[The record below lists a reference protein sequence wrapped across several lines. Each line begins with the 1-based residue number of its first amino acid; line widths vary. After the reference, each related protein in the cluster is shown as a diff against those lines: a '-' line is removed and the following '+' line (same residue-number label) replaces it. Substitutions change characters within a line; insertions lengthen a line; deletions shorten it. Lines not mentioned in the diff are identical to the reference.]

1 MKKKKIIAAMMSAAM
16 LFSVVTPYLP
26 VQAEEEAEVLQET
39 DEEAERETIN
49 FNTDWHYHKGDA
61 AGADQAAFADDGWV
75 YVNLPHSTDF
85 YDADNKDAY
94 LGISW
99 YRKDFT
105 PNPSLEGKE
114 LLLTFEAAMQKAEV
128 YLNGEK
134 IMTHEGGYSP
144 FVIDL
149 TGLVNYGE
157 TNVIA
162 VKIDS
167 SPNTNFAPGKTNP
180 DFQYWGGIYGEAYLT
195 VKDPVHI
202 TDAVE
207 ADTTAGGG
215 VFITAPEVG
224 TESAVVKVK
233 TQVENLSGEEQN
245 VTLRTEIL
253 NEDGTE
259 AASQESTEE
268 IGSAEAS
275 DFTHVLTVDDPR
287 LWSTYTPE
295 LYTVRT
301 TVYVDGV
308 KKDSVD
314 TTYGIRKV
322 EWKRDG
328 LYVND
333 VLTKVNGANLHSE
346 TYMVGNAMTESA
358 IYAEVKQFKENG
370 FDFVR
375 MSHYPHVQ
383 AFYDACDKYG
393 VMVLECAS
401 GWQYFNNT
409 DAFKNSTYEEL
420 RTTIR
425 SHRNHPSIMA
435 WETSLNESNYNA
447 AWAKEMN
454 RIAKEEYPTDGVSYA
469 WTAGCIQWDAWD
481 IGLGT
486 PQANIFKSGAQGA
499 ENPAYA
505 DKPIIVAEYGDWT
518 YGGSNSSTR
527 VTREKENSYG
537 KKGGDEGML
546 IQCDNIQESVA
557 LMNSEDYVGASMF
570 WDYADYAGFDAGML
584 TYCGVVDLSRI
595 EKHSAYFFRSQRDPE
610 VDMSE
615 YGVETGPMV
624 YIANLWDSAADN
636 SEVRVFSNCDEV
648 ALYYNDELVAVQ
660 GHDETMWGPHGDTS
674 ESGSPG
680 SGAGKEISTE
690 NLEYPPVTFDL
701 SAYTAGEGTLRAV
714 GLIDGEEAA
723 EYVRKAPGEAASV
736 QLRPQDD
743 SALKLDGSDARL
755 VWIDIADADG
765 TVVTD
770 AYTDV
775 DLSIT
780 GPGLIVGPK
789 TVQTRGGQL
798 AVWVKSKRGEG
809 EITLTAQAEGLAPAS
824 VTFATEAVQGLPEV
838 PEGGDADEYEFEP
851 EEVQNIFLGKATSAS
866 TENIKSDDSKSEY
879 ARYAVD
885 GNNNTKWCA
894 SSGSYPQWWMADL
907 GAPTRIETLLLSLE
921 TSGAEYYYTIAVSDE
936 EITDENVKDCIVVDN
951 SAGSTETAFEFEN
964 VSGRYVRIDFTKSSN
979 KEWAVLREVSGTG
992 ESTNIALNKPV
1003 EASSVNVAGSGKV
1016 EKAEYANDGNP
1027 DTQWCAKGGQGTSG
1041 HWWQVNLGDTYQLSM
1056 VKIQF
1061 EFENA
1066 GYKFV
1071 LQGSVDGEHYRDL
1084 ADYRSGD
1091 GCGKN
1096 VEIESDD
1103 IVQYL
1108 RVYDITTNNMGS
1120 RWPVI
1125 QEFEAY
1131 GEKTEYRPLSVS
1143 REKTTYASSSREDS
1157 MPEYG
1162 SNGVPNY
1169 YWYPATLGEEW
1180 WLVDTEGIYEL
1191 DNIQMTWNAGEEHR
1205 YLIEGSLDG
1214 ESWFTLADRT
1224 ENGTDDVRP
1233 YELAEGAVRFIR
1245 VTLPE
1250 GRTSD
1255 QGFGLFDAYG
1265 VEAASR
1271 SVLELTAPE
1280 PVKVEAGTA
1289 PEDME
1294 LPENVLV
1301 TLEDGAQAAVPVEW
1315 DLTSLSVEGNT
1326 GTMTGTARAI
1336 PGIIME
1342 DTETTLTI
1350 QYTESAQ
1357 PVRIQLLQAAYDL
1370 VKDADLTD
1378 VVESIVELYNERI
1391 SAAEALLAR
1400 AEAGDPALTQEEV
1413 DQSVE
1418 DLIEIVQYLSF
1429 TGNKD
1434 ELEKVITAAQ
1444 EMEAE
1449 LDKYLEKGQAEF
1461 LAALETAENVMAD
1474 GDALQEEINDV
1485 MLQLVKGMADLRL
1498 RPDKS
1503 LLEELLK
1510 EANGKNKESYT
1521 EESYQNLLSAISVA
1535 DAAYSNLEADQEE
1548 VDGAAELLRAAIDSL
1563 EPAGSPDPEN
1573 PDPETP
1579 GTGTSD
1585 PEPESPVSD
1594 PEDSNTGKPEGNS
1607 SDAGTQSSSLDGKK
1621 TASASGNASDAGNG
1635 NAQSAAKAVRTG
1647 DNAHPAIYAAVLLA
1661 LAAGAGYTVCGR
1673 RKKK

>member
-1 MKKKKIIAAMMSAAM
+1 
-16 LFSVVTPYLP
+16 
-26 VQAEEEAEVLQET
+26 
-39 DEEAERETIN
+39 
-49 FNTDWHYHKGDA
+49 
-61 AGADQAAFADDGWV
+61 
-75 YVNLPHSTDF
+75 
-85 YDADNKDAY
+85 
-94 LGISW
+94 
-99 YRKDFT
+99 
-105 PNPSLEGKE
+105 
-114 LLLTFEAAMQKAEV
+114 
-128 YLNGEK
+128 
-134 IMTHEGGYSP
+134 
-144 FVIDL
+144 
-149 TGLVNYGE
+149 
-157 TNVIA
+157 
-162 VKIDS
+162 
-167 SPNTNFAPGKTNP
+167 
-180 DFQYWGGIYGEAYLT
+180 
-195 VKDPVHI
+195 
-202 TDAVE
+202 
-207 ADTTAGGG
+207 
-215 VFITAPEVG
+215 
-224 TESAVVKVK
+224 
-233 TQVENLSGEEQN
+233 
-245 VTLRTEIL
+245 
-253 NEDGTE
+253 
-259 AASQESTEE
+259 
-268 IGSAEAS
+268 
-275 DFTHVLTVDDPR
+275 
-287 LWSTYTPE
+287 
-295 LYTVRT
+295 
-301 TVYVDGV
+301 
-308 KKDSVD
+308 
-314 TTYGIRKV
+314 
-322 EWKRDG
+322 
-328 LYVND
+328 
-333 VLTKVNGANLHSE
+333 
-346 TYMVGNAMTESA
+346 
-358 IYAEVKQFKENG
+358 
-370 FDFVR
+370 
-375 MSHYPHVQ
+375 
-383 AFYDACDKYG
+383 
-393 VMVLECAS
+393 
-401 GWQYFNNT
+401 
-409 DAFKNSTYEEL
+409 
-420 RTTIR
+420 
-425 SHRNHPSIMA
+425 
-435 WETSLNESNYNA
+435 
-447 AWAKEMN
+447 
-454 RIAKEEYPTDGVSYA
+454 
-469 WTAGCIQWDAWD
+469 
-481 IGLGT
+481 
-486 PQANIFKSGAQGA
+486 
-499 ENPAYA
+499 
-505 DKPIIVAEYGDWT
+505 
-518 YGGSNSSTR
+518 
-527 VTREKENSYG
+527 
-537 KKGGDEGML
+537 
-546 IQCDNIQESVA
+546 
-557 LMNSEDYVGASMF
+557 
-570 WDYADYAGFDAGML
+570 
-584 TYCGVVDLSRI
+584 
-595 EKHSAYFFRSQRDPE
+595 
-610 VDMSE
+610 MSE

-809 EITLTAQAEGLAPAS
+809 EITLTA
-824 VTFATEAVQGLPEV
+824 
-838 PEGGDADEYEFEP
+838 
-851 EEVQNIFLGKATSAS
+851 
-866 TENIKSDDSKSEY
+866 
-879 ARYAVD
+879 
-885 GNNNTKWCA
+885 
-894 SSGSYPQWWMADL
+894 
-907 GAPTRIETLLLSLE
+907 
-921 TSGAEYYYTIAVSDE
+921 
-936 EITDENVKDCIVVDN
+936 
-951 SAGSTETAFEFEN
+951 
-964 VSGRYVRIDFTKSSN
+964 
-979 KEWAVLREVSGTG
+979 
-992 ESTNIALNKPV
+992 
-1003 EASSVNVAGSGKV
+1003 
-1016 EKAEYANDGNP
+1016 
-1027 DTQWCAKGGQGTSG
+1027 
-1041 HWWQVNLGDTYQLSM
+1041 
-1056 VKIQF
+1056 
-1061 EFENA
+1061 
-1066 GYKFV
+1066 
-1071 LQGSVDGEHYRDL
+1071 
-1084 ADYRSGD
+1084 
-1091 GCGKN
+1091 
-1096 VEIESDD
+1096 
-1103 IVQYL
+1103 
-1108 RVYDITTNNMGS
+1108 
-1120 RWPVI
+1120 
-1125 QEFEAY
+1125 
-1131 GEKTEYRPLSVS
+1131 
-1143 REKTTYASSSREDS
+1143 
-1157 MPEYG
+1157 
-1162 SNGVPNY
+1162 
-1169 YWYPATLGEEW
+1169 
-1180 WLVDTEGIYEL
+1180 
-1191 DNIQMTWNAGEEHR
+1191 
-1205 YLIEGSLDG
+1205 
-1214 ESWFTLADRT
+1214 
-1224 ENGTDDVRP
+1224 
-1233 YELAEGAVRFIR
+1233 
-1245 VTLPE
+1245 
-1250 GRTSD
+1250 
-1255 QGFGLFDAYG
+1255 
-1265 VEAASR
+1265 
-1271 SVLELTAPE
+1271 PE

-1301 TLEDGAQAAVPVEW
+1301 TLEDGAQAAVPVEL

-1535 DAAYSNLEADQEE
+1535 DAAYSNLEADREE

-1563 EPAGSPDPEN
+1563 EPAGSPVPEN

-1621 TASASGNASDAGNG
+1621 TVSASGNASDAGNG

>member
-1 MKKKKIIAAMMSAAM
+1 
-16 LFSVVTPYLP
+16 
-26 VQAEEEAEVLQET
+26 
-39 DEEAERETIN
+39 
-49 FNTDWHYHKGDA
+49 
-61 AGADQAAFADDGWV
+61 
-75 YVNLPHSTDF
+75 
-85 YDADNKDAY
+85 
-94 LGISW
+94 
-99 YRKDFT
+99 
-105 PNPSLEGKE
+105 
-114 LLLTFEAAMQKAEV
+114 
-128 YLNGEK
+128 
-134 IMTHEGGYSP
+134 
-144 FVIDL
+144 
-149 TGLVNYGE
+149 
-157 TNVIA
+157 
-162 VKIDS
+162 
-167 SPNTNFAPGKTNP
+167 
-180 DFQYWGGIYGEAYLT
+180 
-195 VKDPVHI
+195 
-202 TDAVE
+202 
-207 ADTTAGGG
+207 
-215 VFITAPEVG
+215 
-224 TESAVVKVK
+224 
-233 TQVENLSGEEQN
+233 
-245 VTLRTEIL
+245 
-253 NEDGTE
+253 
-259 AASQESTEE
+259 
-268 IGSAEAS
+268 
-275 DFTHVLTVDDPR
+275 
-287 LWSTYTPE
+287 
-295 LYTVRT
+295 
-301 TVYVDGV
+301 
-308 KKDSVD
+308 
-314 TTYGIRKV
+314 
-322 EWKRDG
+322 
-328 LYVND
+328 
-333 VLTKVNGANLHSE
+333 
-346 TYMVGNAMTESA
+346 
-358 IYAEVKQFKENG
+358 
-370 FDFVR
+370 
-375 MSHYPHVQ
+375 
-383 AFYDACDKYG
+383 
-393 VMVLECAS
+393 
-401 GWQYFNNT
+401 
-409 DAFKNSTYEEL
+409 
-420 RTTIR
+420 
-425 SHRNHPSIMA
+425 
-435 WETSLNESNYNA
+435 
-447 AWAKEMN
+447 
-454 RIAKEEYPTDGVSYA
+454 
-469 WTAGCIQWDAWD
+469 
-481 IGLGT
+481 
-486 PQANIFKSGAQGA
+486 
-499 ENPAYA
+499 
-505 DKPIIVAEYGDWT
+505 
-518 YGGSNSSTR
+518 
-527 VTREKENSYG
+527 
-537 KKGGDEGML
+537 
-546 IQCDNIQESVA
+546 
-557 LMNSEDYVGASMF
+557 
-570 WDYADYAGFDAGML
+570 
-584 TYCGVVDLSRI
+584 
-595 EKHSAYFFRSQRDPE
+595 
-610 VDMSE
+610 MSE

-660 GHDETMWGPHGDTS
+660 GRDETMWGPHGDTS

-809 EITLTAQAEGLAPAS
+809 EITLTA
-824 VTFATEAVQGLPEV
+824 
-838 PEGGDADEYEFEP
+838 
-851 EEVQNIFLGKATSAS
+851 
-866 TENIKSDDSKSEY
+866 
-879 ARYAVD
+879 
-885 GNNNTKWCA
+885 
-894 SSGSYPQWWMADL
+894 
-907 GAPTRIETLLLSLE
+907 
-921 TSGAEYYYTIAVSDE
+921 
-936 EITDENVKDCIVVDN
+936 
-951 SAGSTETAFEFEN
+951 
-964 VSGRYVRIDFTKSSN
+964 
-979 KEWAVLREVSGTG
+979 
-992 ESTNIALNKPV
+992 
-1003 EASSVNVAGSGKV
+1003 
-1016 EKAEYANDGNP
+1016 
-1027 DTQWCAKGGQGTSG
+1027 
-1041 HWWQVNLGDTYQLSM
+1041 
-1056 VKIQF
+1056 
-1061 EFENA
+1061 
-1066 GYKFV
+1066 
-1071 LQGSVDGEHYRDL
+1071 
-1084 ADYRSGD
+1084 
-1091 GCGKN
+1091 
-1096 VEIESDD
+1096 
-1103 IVQYL
+1103 
-1108 RVYDITTNNMGS
+1108 
-1120 RWPVI
+1120 
-1125 QEFEAY
+1125 
-1131 GEKTEYRPLSVS
+1131 
-1143 REKTTYASSSREDS
+1143 
-1157 MPEYG
+1157 
-1162 SNGVPNY
+1162 
-1169 YWYPATLGEEW
+1169 
-1180 WLVDTEGIYEL
+1180 
-1191 DNIQMTWNAGEEHR
+1191 
-1205 YLIEGSLDG
+1205 
-1214 ESWFTLADRT
+1214 
-1224 ENGTDDVRP
+1224 
-1233 YELAEGAVRFIR
+1233 
-1245 VTLPE
+1245 
-1250 GRTSD
+1250 
-1255 QGFGLFDAYG
+1255 
-1265 VEAASR
+1265 
-1271 SVLELTAPE
+1271 PE

-1336 PGIIME
+1336 QGIIME

-1413 DQSVE
+1413 DQSAE

>member
-1 MKKKKIIAAMMSAAM
+1 MCTLNKFRRKRHEKKKIIAAMMSAAM

-26 VQAEEEAEVLQET
+26 VQAEEGAAVLQET
-39 DEEAERETIN
+39 DAEAERETIN

-94 LGISW
+94 LGVSW

-105 PNPSLEGKE
+105 PDPSLEGKE

-765 TVVTD
+765 TGVTD

-809 EITLTAQAEGLAPAS
+809 EIT
-824 VTFATEAVQGLPEV
+824 
-838 PEGGDADEYEFEP
+838 
-851 EEVQNIFLGKATSAS
+851 
-866 TENIKSDDSKSEY
+866 
-879 ARYAVD
+879 
-885 GNNNTKWCA
+885 
-894 SSGSYPQWWMADL
+894 
-907 GAPTRIETLLLSLE
+907 
-921 TSGAEYYYTIAVSDE
+921 
-936 EITDENVKDCIVVDN
+936 
-951 SAGSTETAFEFEN
+951 
-964 VSGRYVRIDFTKSSN
+964 
-979 KEWAVLREVSGTG
+979 
-992 ESTNIALNKPV
+992 
-1003 EASSVNVAGSGKV
+1003 
-1016 EKAEYANDGNP
+1016 
-1027 DTQWCAKGGQGTSG
+1027 
-1041 HWWQVNLGDTYQLSM
+1041 
-1056 VKIQF
+1056 
-1061 EFENA
+1061 
-1066 GYKFV
+1066 
-1071 LQGSVDGEHYRDL
+1071 
-1084 ADYRSGD
+1084 
-1091 GCGKN
+1091 
-1096 VEIESDD
+1096 
-1103 IVQYL
+1103 
-1108 RVYDITTNNMGS
+1108 
-1120 RWPVI
+1120 
-1125 QEFEAY
+1125 
-1131 GEKTEYRPLSVS
+1131 
-1143 REKTTYASSSREDS
+1143 
-1157 MPEYG
+1157 
-1162 SNGVPNY
+1162 
-1169 YWYPATLGEEW
+1169 
-1180 WLVDTEGIYEL
+1180 
-1191 DNIQMTWNAGEEHR
+1191 
-1205 YLIEGSLDG
+1205 
-1214 ESWFTLADRT
+1214 
-1224 ENGTDDVRP
+1224 
-1233 YELAEGAVRFIR
+1233 
-1245 VTLPE
+1245 
-1250 GRTSD
+1250 
-1255 QGFGLFDAYG
+1255 
-1265 VEAASR
+1265 
-1271 SVLELTAPE
+1271 LTAPE

-1563 EPAGSPDPEN
+1563 EPAGFPDPEN

>member
-1 MKKKKIIAAMMSAAM
+1 
-16 LFSVVTPYLP
+16 
-26 VQAEEEAEVLQET
+26 
-39 DEEAERETIN
+39 
-49 FNTDWHYHKGDA
+49 
-61 AGADQAAFADDGWV
+61 
-75 YVNLPHSTDF
+75 
-85 YDADNKDAY
+85 
-94 LGISW
+94 
-99 YRKDFT
+99 
-105 PNPSLEGKE
+105 
-114 LLLTFEAAMQKAEV
+114 
-128 YLNGEK
+128 
-134 IMTHEGGYSP
+134 
-144 FVIDL
+144 
-149 TGLVNYGE
+149 
-157 TNVIA
+157 
-162 VKIDS
+162 
-167 SPNTNFAPGKTNP
+167 
-180 DFQYWGGIYGEAYLT
+180 
-195 VKDPVHI
+195 
-202 TDAVE
+202 
-207 ADTTAGGG
+207 
-215 VFITAPEVG
+215 
-224 TESAVVKVK
+224 
-233 TQVENLSGEEQN
+233 
-245 VTLRTEIL
+245 
-253 NEDGTE
+253 
-259 AASQESTEE
+259 
-268 IGSAEAS
+268 
-275 DFTHVLTVDDPR
+275 
-287 LWSTYTPE
+287 
-295 LYTVRT
+295 
-301 TVYVDGV
+301 
-308 KKDSVD
+308 
-314 TTYGIRKV
+314 
-322 EWKRDG
+322 
-328 LYVND
+328 
-333 VLTKVNGANLHSE
+333 
-346 TYMVGNAMTESA
+346 
-358 IYAEVKQFKENG
+358 
-370 FDFVR
+370 
-375 MSHYPHVQ
+375 
-383 AFYDACDKYG
+383 
-393 VMVLECAS
+393 
-401 GWQYFNNT
+401 
-409 DAFKNSTYEEL
+409 
-420 RTTIR
+420 
-425 SHRNHPSIMA
+425 
-435 WETSLNESNYNA
+435 
-447 AWAKEMN
+447 
-454 RIAKEEYPTDGVSYA
+454 
-469 WTAGCIQWDAWD
+469 
-481 IGLGT
+481 
-486 PQANIFKSGAQGA
+486 
-499 ENPAYA
+499 
-505 DKPIIVAEYGDWT
+505 
-518 YGGSNSSTR
+518 
-527 VTREKENSYG
+527 
-537 KKGGDEGML
+537 
-546 IQCDNIQESVA
+546 
-557 LMNSEDYVGASMF
+557 
-570 WDYADYAGFDAGML
+570 
-584 TYCGVVDLSRI
+584 
-595 EKHSAYFFRSQRDPE
+595 
-610 VDMSE
+610 MSE

-809 EITLTAQAEGLAPAS
+809 EITLTA
-824 VTFATEAVQGLPEV
+824 
-838 PEGGDADEYEFEP
+838 
-851 EEVQNIFLGKATSAS
+851 
-866 TENIKSDDSKSEY
+866 
-879 ARYAVD
+879 
-885 GNNNTKWCA
+885 
-894 SSGSYPQWWMADL
+894 
-907 GAPTRIETLLLSLE
+907 
-921 TSGAEYYYTIAVSDE
+921 
-936 EITDENVKDCIVVDN
+936 
-951 SAGSTETAFEFEN
+951 
-964 VSGRYVRIDFTKSSN
+964 
-979 KEWAVLREVSGTG
+979 
-992 ESTNIALNKPV
+992 
-1003 EASSVNVAGSGKV
+1003 
-1016 EKAEYANDGNP
+1016 
-1027 DTQWCAKGGQGTSG
+1027 
-1041 HWWQVNLGDTYQLSM
+1041 
-1056 VKIQF
+1056 
-1061 EFENA
+1061 
-1066 GYKFV
+1066 
-1071 LQGSVDGEHYRDL
+1071 
-1084 ADYRSGD
+1084 
-1091 GCGKN
+1091 
-1096 VEIESDD
+1096 
-1103 IVQYL
+1103 
-1108 RVYDITTNNMGS
+1108 
-1120 RWPVI
+1120 
-1125 QEFEAY
+1125 
-1131 GEKTEYRPLSVS
+1131 
-1143 REKTTYASSSREDS
+1143 
-1157 MPEYG
+1157 
-1162 SNGVPNY
+1162 
-1169 YWYPATLGEEW
+1169 
-1180 WLVDTEGIYEL
+1180 
-1191 DNIQMTWNAGEEHR
+1191 
-1205 YLIEGSLDG
+1205 
-1214 ESWFTLADRT
+1214 
-1224 ENGTDDVRP
+1224 
-1233 YELAEGAVRFIR
+1233 
-1245 VTLPE
+1245 
-1250 GRTSD
+1250 
-1255 QGFGLFDAYG
+1255 
-1265 VEAASR
+1265 
-1271 SVLELTAPE
+1271 PE

-1336 PGIIME
+1336 QGIIME

-1413 DQSVE
+1413 DQSAE

-1563 EPAGSPDPEN
+1563 EPAGFPDPEN

>member
-1 MKKKKIIAAMMSAAM
+1 
-16 LFSVVTPYLP
+16 
-26 VQAEEEAEVLQET
+26 
-39 DEEAERETIN
+39 
-49 FNTDWHYHKGDA
+49 
-61 AGADQAAFADDGWV
+61 
-75 YVNLPHSTDF
+75 
-85 YDADNKDAY
+85 
-94 LGISW
+94 
-99 YRKDFT
+99 
-105 PNPSLEGKE
+105 
-114 LLLTFEAAMQKAEV
+114 
-128 YLNGEK
+128 
-134 IMTHEGGYSP
+134 
-144 FVIDL
+144 
-149 TGLVNYGE
+149 
-157 TNVIA
+157 
-162 VKIDS
+162 
-167 SPNTNFAPGKTNP
+167 
-180 DFQYWGGIYGEAYLT
+180 
-195 VKDPVHI
+195 
-202 TDAVE
+202 
-207 ADTTAGGG
+207 
-215 VFITAPEVG
+215 
-224 TESAVVKVK
+224 
-233 TQVENLSGEEQN
+233 
-245 VTLRTEIL
+245 
-253 NEDGTE
+253 
-259 AASQESTEE
+259 
-268 IGSAEAS
+268 
-275 DFTHVLTVDDPR
+275 
-287 LWSTYTPE
+287 
-295 LYTVRT
+295 
-301 TVYVDGV
+301 
-308 KKDSVD
+308 
-314 TTYGIRKV
+314 
-322 EWKRDG
+322 
-328 LYVND
+328 
-333 VLTKVNGANLHSE
+333 
-346 TYMVGNAMTESA
+346 
-358 IYAEVKQFKENG
+358 
-370 FDFVR
+370 
-375 MSHYPHVQ
+375 
-383 AFYDACDKYG
+383 
-393 VMVLECAS
+393 
-401 GWQYFNNT
+401 
-409 DAFKNSTYEEL
+409 
-420 RTTIR
+420 
-425 SHRNHPSIMA
+425 
-435 WETSLNESNYNA
+435 
-447 AWAKEMN
+447 
-454 RIAKEEYPTDGVSYA
+454 
-469 WTAGCIQWDAWD
+469 
-481 IGLGT
+481 
-486 PQANIFKSGAQGA
+486 
-499 ENPAYA
+499 
-505 DKPIIVAEYGDWT
+505 
-518 YGGSNSSTR
+518 
-527 VTREKENSYG
+527 
-537 KKGGDEGML
+537 
-546 IQCDNIQESVA
+546 
-557 LMNSEDYVGASMF
+557 
-570 WDYADYAGFDAGML
+570 
-584 TYCGVVDLSRI
+584 
-595 EKHSAYFFRSQRDPE
+595 
-610 VDMSE
+610 MSE

-809 EITLTAQAEGLAPAS
+809 EITLTA
-824 VTFATEAVQGLPEV
+824 
-838 PEGGDADEYEFEP
+838 
-851 EEVQNIFLGKATSAS
+851 
-866 TENIKSDDSKSEY
+866 
-879 ARYAVD
+879 
-885 GNNNTKWCA
+885 
-894 SSGSYPQWWMADL
+894 
-907 GAPTRIETLLLSLE
+907 
-921 TSGAEYYYTIAVSDE
+921 
-936 EITDENVKDCIVVDN
+936 
-951 SAGSTETAFEFEN
+951 
-964 VSGRYVRIDFTKSSN
+964 
-979 KEWAVLREVSGTG
+979 
-992 ESTNIALNKPV
+992 
-1003 EASSVNVAGSGKV
+1003 
-1016 EKAEYANDGNP
+1016 
-1027 DTQWCAKGGQGTSG
+1027 
-1041 HWWQVNLGDTYQLSM
+1041 
-1056 VKIQF
+1056 
-1061 EFENA
+1061 
-1066 GYKFV
+1066 
-1071 LQGSVDGEHYRDL
+1071 
-1084 ADYRSGD
+1084 
-1091 GCGKN
+1091 
-1096 VEIESDD
+1096 
-1103 IVQYL
+1103 
-1108 RVYDITTNNMGS
+1108 
-1120 RWPVI
+1120 
-1125 QEFEAY
+1125 
-1131 GEKTEYRPLSVS
+1131 
-1143 REKTTYASSSREDS
+1143 
-1157 MPEYG
+1157 
-1162 SNGVPNY
+1162 
-1169 YWYPATLGEEW
+1169 
-1180 WLVDTEGIYEL
+1180 
-1191 DNIQMTWNAGEEHR
+1191 
-1205 YLIEGSLDG
+1205 
-1214 ESWFTLADRT
+1214 
-1224 ENGTDDVRP
+1224 
-1233 YELAEGAVRFIR
+1233 
-1245 VTLPE
+1245 
-1250 GRTSD
+1250 
-1255 QGFGLFDAYG
+1255 
-1265 VEAASR
+1265 
-1271 SVLELTAPE
+1271 PE

-1413 DQSVE
+1413 DQSAE

-1510 EANGKNKESYT
+1510 EANAKNKESYT

>member
-1 MKKKKIIAAMMSAAM
+1 
-16 LFSVVTPYLP
+16 
-26 VQAEEEAEVLQET
+26 
-39 DEEAERETIN
+39 
-49 FNTDWHYHKGDA
+49 
-61 AGADQAAFADDGWV
+61 
-75 YVNLPHSTDF
+75 
-85 YDADNKDAY
+85 
-94 LGISW
+94 
-99 YRKDFT
+99 
-105 PNPSLEGKE
+105 
-114 LLLTFEAAMQKAEV
+114 
-128 YLNGEK
+128 
-134 IMTHEGGYSP
+134 
-144 FVIDL
+144 
-149 TGLVNYGE
+149 
-157 TNVIA
+157 
-162 VKIDS
+162 
-167 SPNTNFAPGKTNP
+167 
-180 DFQYWGGIYGEAYLT
+180 
-195 VKDPVHI
+195 
-202 TDAVE
+202 
-207 ADTTAGGG
+207 
-215 VFITAPEVG
+215 
-224 TESAVVKVK
+224 
-233 TQVENLSGEEQN
+233 
-245 VTLRTEIL
+245 
-253 NEDGTE
+253 
-259 AASQESTEE
+259 
-268 IGSAEAS
+268 
-275 DFTHVLTVDDPR
+275 
-287 LWSTYTPE
+287 
-295 LYTVRT
+295 
-301 TVYVDGV
+301 
-308 KKDSVD
+308 
-314 TTYGIRKV
+314 
-322 EWKRDG
+322 
-328 LYVND
+328 
-333 VLTKVNGANLHSE
+333 
-346 TYMVGNAMTESA
+346 
-358 IYAEVKQFKENG
+358 
-370 FDFVR
+370 
-375 MSHYPHVQ
+375 
-383 AFYDACDKYG
+383 
-393 VMVLECAS
+393 
-401 GWQYFNNT
+401 
-409 DAFKNSTYEEL
+409 
-420 RTTIR
+420 
-425 SHRNHPSIMA
+425 
-435 WETSLNESNYNA
+435 
-447 AWAKEMN
+447 
-454 RIAKEEYPTDGVSYA
+454 
-469 WTAGCIQWDAWD
+469 
-481 IGLGT
+481 
-486 PQANIFKSGAQGA
+486 
-499 ENPAYA
+499 
-505 DKPIIVAEYGDWT
+505 
-518 YGGSNSSTR
+518 
-527 VTREKENSYG
+527 
-537 KKGGDEGML
+537 
-546 IQCDNIQESVA
+546 
-557 LMNSEDYVGASMF
+557 
-570 WDYADYAGFDAGML
+570 
-584 TYCGVVDLSRI
+584 
-595 EKHSAYFFRSQRDPE
+595 
-610 VDMSE
+610 MSE

-936 EITDENVKDCIVVDN
+936 EITDENVKDCTVVDN

-1205 YLIEGSLDG
+1205 YLIEGSLD
-1214 ESWFTLADRT
+1214 
-1224 ENGTDDVRP
+1224 
-1233 YELAEGAVRFIR
+1233 
-1245 VTLPE
+1245 
-1250 GRTSD
+1250 
-1255 QGFGLFDAYG
+1255 AYG

-1326 GTMTGTARAI
+1326 GTMTGTARTI

-1400 AEAGDPALTQEEV
+1400 AEAGDPALTQEDV

-1585 PEPESPVSD
+1585 PEPESPASD

>member
-1 MKKKKIIAAMMSAAM
+1 
-16 LFSVVTPYLP
+16 
-26 VQAEEEAEVLQET
+26 
-39 DEEAERETIN
+39 
-49 FNTDWHYHKGDA
+49 
-61 AGADQAAFADDGWV
+61 
-75 YVNLPHSTDF
+75 
-85 YDADNKDAY
+85 
-94 LGISW
+94 
-99 YRKDFT
+99 
-105 PNPSLEGKE
+105 
-114 LLLTFEAAMQKAEV
+114 
-128 YLNGEK
+128 
-134 IMTHEGGYSP
+134 
-144 FVIDL
+144 
-149 TGLVNYGE
+149 
-157 TNVIA
+157 
-162 VKIDS
+162 
-167 SPNTNFAPGKTNP
+167 
-180 DFQYWGGIYGEAYLT
+180 
-195 VKDPVHI
+195 
-202 TDAVE
+202 
-207 ADTTAGGG
+207 
-215 VFITAPEVG
+215 
-224 TESAVVKVK
+224 
-233 TQVENLSGEEQN
+233 
-245 VTLRTEIL
+245 
-253 NEDGTE
+253 
-259 AASQESTEE
+259 
-268 IGSAEAS
+268 
-275 DFTHVLTVDDPR
+275 
-287 LWSTYTPE
+287 
-295 LYTVRT
+295 
-301 TVYVDGV
+301 
-308 KKDSVD
+308 
-314 TTYGIRKV
+314 
-322 EWKRDG
+322 
-328 LYVND
+328 
-333 VLTKVNGANLHSE
+333 
-346 TYMVGNAMTESA
+346 
-358 IYAEVKQFKENG
+358 
-370 FDFVR
+370 
-375 MSHYPHVQ
+375 
-383 AFYDACDKYG
+383 
-393 VMVLECAS
+393 
-401 GWQYFNNT
+401 
-409 DAFKNSTYEEL
+409 
-420 RTTIR
+420 
-425 SHRNHPSIMA
+425 
-435 WETSLNESNYNA
+435 
-447 AWAKEMN
+447 
-454 RIAKEEYPTDGVSYA
+454 
-469 WTAGCIQWDAWD
+469 
-481 IGLGT
+481 
-486 PQANIFKSGAQGA
+486 
-499 ENPAYA
+499 
-505 DKPIIVAEYGDWT
+505 
-518 YGGSNSSTR
+518 
-527 VTREKENSYG
+527 
-537 KKGGDEGML
+537 
-546 IQCDNIQESVA
+546 
-557 LMNSEDYVGASMF
+557 
-570 WDYADYAGFDAGML
+570 
-584 TYCGVVDLSRI
+584 
-595 EKHSAYFFRSQRDPE
+595 
-610 VDMSE
+610 MSE

-1205 YLIEGSLDG
+1205 YLIEGSLD
-1214 ESWFTLADRT
+1214 
-1224 ENGTDDVRP
+1224 
-1233 YELAEGAVRFIR
+1233 
-1245 VTLPE
+1245 
-1250 GRTSD
+1250 
-1255 QGFGLFDAYG
+1255 AYG

-1413 DQSVE
+1413 DQSAE

>member
-1 MKKKKIIAAMMSAAM
+1 
-16 LFSVVTPYLP
+16 
-26 VQAEEEAEVLQET
+26 
-39 DEEAERETIN
+39 
-49 FNTDWHYHKGDA
+49 
-61 AGADQAAFADDGWV
+61 
-75 YVNLPHSTDF
+75 
-85 YDADNKDAY
+85 
-94 LGISW
+94 
-99 YRKDFT
+99 
-105 PNPSLEGKE
+105 
-114 LLLTFEAAMQKAEV
+114 
-128 YLNGEK
+128 
-134 IMTHEGGYSP
+134 
-144 FVIDL
+144 
-149 TGLVNYGE
+149 
-157 TNVIA
+157 
-162 VKIDS
+162 
-167 SPNTNFAPGKTNP
+167 
-180 DFQYWGGIYGEAYLT
+180 
-195 VKDPVHI
+195 
-202 TDAVE
+202 
-207 ADTTAGGG
+207 
-215 VFITAPEVG
+215 
-224 TESAVVKVK
+224 
-233 TQVENLSGEEQN
+233 
-245 VTLRTEIL
+245 
-253 NEDGTE
+253 
-259 AASQESTEE
+259 
-268 IGSAEAS
+268 
-275 DFTHVLTVDDPR
+275 
-287 LWSTYTPE
+287 
-295 LYTVRT
+295 
-301 TVYVDGV
+301 
-308 KKDSVD
+308 
-314 TTYGIRKV
+314 
-322 EWKRDG
+322 
-328 LYVND
+328 
-333 VLTKVNGANLHSE
+333 
-346 TYMVGNAMTESA
+346 
-358 IYAEVKQFKENG
+358 
-370 FDFVR
+370 
-375 MSHYPHVQ
+375 
-383 AFYDACDKYG
+383 
-393 VMVLECAS
+393 
-401 GWQYFNNT
+401 
-409 DAFKNSTYEEL
+409 
-420 RTTIR
+420 
-425 SHRNHPSIMA
+425 
-435 WETSLNESNYNA
+435 
-447 AWAKEMN
+447 
-454 RIAKEEYPTDGVSYA
+454 
-469 WTAGCIQWDAWD
+469 
-481 IGLGT
+481 
-486 PQANIFKSGAQGA
+486 
-499 ENPAYA
+499 
-505 DKPIIVAEYGDWT
+505 
-518 YGGSNSSTR
+518 
-527 VTREKENSYG
+527 
-537 KKGGDEGML
+537 
-546 IQCDNIQESVA
+546 
-557 LMNSEDYVGASMF
+557 
-570 WDYADYAGFDAGML
+570 
-584 TYCGVVDLSRI
+584 
-595 EKHSAYFFRSQRDPE
+595 
-610 VDMSE
+610 MSE

-780 GPGLIVGPK
+780 SPGLIVGPK

-798 AVWVKSKRGEG
+798 AVWVKSKSGEG

-1205 YLIEGSLDG
+1205 YLIEGSLD
-1214 ESWFTLADRT
+1214 
-1224 ENGTDDVRP
+1224 
-1233 YELAEGAVRFIR
+1233 
-1245 VTLPE
+1245 
-1250 GRTSD
+1250 
-1255 QGFGLFDAYG
+1255 AYG

-1413 DQSVE
+1413 DQSAE

-1548 VDGAAELLRAAIDSL
+1548 VDGAAELLWAAIDSL

-1573 PDPETP
+1573 PDTETP

>member
-1 MKKKKIIAAMMSAAM
+1 
-16 LFSVVTPYLP
+16 
-26 VQAEEEAEVLQET
+26 
-39 DEEAERETIN
+39 
-49 FNTDWHYHKGDA
+49 
-61 AGADQAAFADDGWV
+61 
-75 YVNLPHSTDF
+75 
-85 YDADNKDAY
+85 
-94 LGISW
+94 
-99 YRKDFT
+99 
-105 PNPSLEGKE
+105 
-114 LLLTFEAAMQKAEV
+114 
-128 YLNGEK
+128 
-134 IMTHEGGYSP
+134 
-144 FVIDL
+144 
-149 TGLVNYGE
+149 
-157 TNVIA
+157 
-162 VKIDS
+162 
-167 SPNTNFAPGKTNP
+167 
-180 DFQYWGGIYGEAYLT
+180 
-195 VKDPVHI
+195 
-202 TDAVE
+202 
-207 ADTTAGGG
+207 
-215 VFITAPEVG
+215 
-224 TESAVVKVK
+224 
-233 TQVENLSGEEQN
+233 
-245 VTLRTEIL
+245 
-253 NEDGTE
+253 
-259 AASQESTEE
+259 
-268 IGSAEAS
+268 
-275 DFTHVLTVDDPR
+275 
-287 LWSTYTPE
+287 
-295 LYTVRT
+295 
-301 TVYVDGV
+301 
-308 KKDSVD
+308 
-314 TTYGIRKV
+314 
-322 EWKRDG
+322 
-328 LYVND
+328 
-333 VLTKVNGANLHSE
+333 
-346 TYMVGNAMTESA
+346 
-358 IYAEVKQFKENG
+358 
-370 FDFVR
+370 
-375 MSHYPHVQ
+375 
-383 AFYDACDKYG
+383 
-393 VMVLECAS
+393 
-401 GWQYFNNT
+401 
-409 DAFKNSTYEEL
+409 
-420 RTTIR
+420 
-425 SHRNHPSIMA
+425 
-435 WETSLNESNYNA
+435 
-447 AWAKEMN
+447 
-454 RIAKEEYPTDGVSYA
+454 
-469 WTAGCIQWDAWD
+469 
-481 IGLGT
+481 
-486 PQANIFKSGAQGA
+486 
-499 ENPAYA
+499 
-505 DKPIIVAEYGDWT
+505 
-518 YGGSNSSTR
+518 
-527 VTREKENSYG
+527 
-537 KKGGDEGML
+537 
-546 IQCDNIQESVA
+546 
-557 LMNSEDYVGASMF
+557 
-570 WDYADYAGFDAGML
+570 
-584 TYCGVVDLSRI
+584 
-595 EKHSAYFFRSQRDPE
+595 
-610 VDMSE
+610 MSE
-615 YGVETGPMV
+615 YGVETGSMV

-894 SSGSYPQWWMADL
+894 SSGSYLQWWMADL

-1205 YLIEGSLDG
+1205 YLIEGSLD
-1214 ESWFTLADRT
+1214 
-1224 ENGTDDVRP
+1224 
-1233 YELAEGAVRFIR
+1233 
-1245 VTLPE
+1245 
-1250 GRTSD
+1250 
-1255 QGFGLFDAYG
+1255 AYG

-1413 DQSVE
+1413 DQSAA

>member
-1 MKKKKIIAAMMSAAM
+1 
-16 LFSVVTPYLP
+16 
-26 VQAEEEAEVLQET
+26 
-39 DEEAERETIN
+39 
-49 FNTDWHYHKGDA
+49 
-61 AGADQAAFADDGWV
+61 
-75 YVNLPHSTDF
+75 
-85 YDADNKDAY
+85 
-94 LGISW
+94 
-99 YRKDFT
+99 
-105 PNPSLEGKE
+105 
-114 LLLTFEAAMQKAEV
+114 
-128 YLNGEK
+128 
-134 IMTHEGGYSP
+134 
-144 FVIDL
+144 
-149 TGLVNYGE
+149 
-157 TNVIA
+157 
-162 VKIDS
+162 
-167 SPNTNFAPGKTNP
+167 
-180 DFQYWGGIYGEAYLT
+180 
-195 VKDPVHI
+195 
-202 TDAVE
+202 
-207 ADTTAGGG
+207 
-215 VFITAPEVG
+215 
-224 TESAVVKVK
+224 
-233 TQVENLSGEEQN
+233 
-245 VTLRTEIL
+245 
-253 NEDGTE
+253 
-259 AASQESTEE
+259 
-268 IGSAEAS
+268 
-275 DFTHVLTVDDPR
+275 
-287 LWSTYTPE
+287 
-295 LYTVRT
+295 
-301 TVYVDGV
+301 
-308 KKDSVD
+308 
-314 TTYGIRKV
+314 
-322 EWKRDG
+322 
-328 LYVND
+328 
-333 VLTKVNGANLHSE
+333 
-346 TYMVGNAMTESA
+346 
-358 IYAEVKQFKENG
+358 
-370 FDFVR
+370 
-375 MSHYPHVQ
+375 
-383 AFYDACDKYG
+383 
-393 VMVLECAS
+393 
-401 GWQYFNNT
+401 
-409 DAFKNSTYEEL
+409 
-420 RTTIR
+420 
-425 SHRNHPSIMA
+425 
-435 WETSLNESNYNA
+435 
-447 AWAKEMN
+447 
-454 RIAKEEYPTDGVSYA
+454 
-469 WTAGCIQWDAWD
+469 
-481 IGLGT
+481 
-486 PQANIFKSGAQGA
+486 
-499 ENPAYA
+499 
-505 DKPIIVAEYGDWT
+505 
-518 YGGSNSSTR
+518 
-527 VTREKENSYG
+527 
-537 KKGGDEGML
+537 
-546 IQCDNIQESVA
+546 
-557 LMNSEDYVGASMF
+557 
-570 WDYADYAGFDAGML
+570 
-584 TYCGVVDLSRI
+584 
-595 EKHSAYFFRSQRDPE
+595 
-610 VDMSE
+610 MSE

-780 GPGLIVGPK
+780 SPGLIVGPK

-1096 VEIESDD
+1096 VEIDSDD

-1205 YLIEGSLDG
+1205 YLIEGSLD
-1214 ESWFTLADRT
+1214 
-1224 ENGTDDVRP
+1224 
-1233 YELAEGAVRFIR
+1233 
-1245 VTLPE
+1245 
-1250 GRTSD
+1250 
-1255 QGFGLFDAYG
+1255 AYG

-1301 TLEDGAQAAVPVEW
+1301 TLEDGAQTAVPVEW

-1413 DQSVE
+1413 DQSAE

-1548 VDGAAELLRAAIDSL
+1548 VDGAAELLWAAIDSL

-1573 PDPETP
+1573 PDTETP

>member
-1 MKKKKIIAAMMSAAM
+1 
-16 LFSVVTPYLP
+16 
-26 VQAEEEAEVLQET
+26 
-39 DEEAERETIN
+39 
-49 FNTDWHYHKGDA
+49 
-61 AGADQAAFADDGWV
+61 
-75 YVNLPHSTDF
+75 
-85 YDADNKDAY
+85 
-94 LGISW
+94 
-99 YRKDFT
+99 
-105 PNPSLEGKE
+105 
-114 LLLTFEAAMQKAEV
+114 
-128 YLNGEK
+128 
-134 IMTHEGGYSP
+134 
-144 FVIDL
+144 
-149 TGLVNYGE
+149 
-157 TNVIA
+157 
-162 VKIDS
+162 
-167 SPNTNFAPGKTNP
+167 
-180 DFQYWGGIYGEAYLT
+180 
-195 VKDPVHI
+195 
-202 TDAVE
+202 
-207 ADTTAGGG
+207 
-215 VFITAPEVG
+215 
-224 TESAVVKVK
+224 
-233 TQVENLSGEEQN
+233 
-245 VTLRTEIL
+245 
-253 NEDGTE
+253 
-259 AASQESTEE
+259 
-268 IGSAEAS
+268 
-275 DFTHVLTVDDPR
+275 
-287 LWSTYTPE
+287 
-295 LYTVRT
+295 
-301 TVYVDGV
+301 
-308 KKDSVD
+308 
-314 TTYGIRKV
+314 
-322 EWKRDG
+322 
-328 LYVND
+328 
-333 VLTKVNGANLHSE
+333 
-346 TYMVGNAMTESA
+346 
-358 IYAEVKQFKENG
+358 
-370 FDFVR
+370 
-375 MSHYPHVQ
+375 
-383 AFYDACDKYG
+383 
-393 VMVLECAS
+393 
-401 GWQYFNNT
+401 
-409 DAFKNSTYEEL
+409 
-420 RTTIR
+420 
-425 SHRNHPSIMA
+425 
-435 WETSLNESNYNA
+435 
-447 AWAKEMN
+447 
-454 RIAKEEYPTDGVSYA
+454 
-469 WTAGCIQWDAWD
+469 
-481 IGLGT
+481 
-486 PQANIFKSGAQGA
+486 
-499 ENPAYA
+499 
-505 DKPIIVAEYGDWT
+505 
-518 YGGSNSSTR
+518 
-527 VTREKENSYG
+527 
-537 KKGGDEGML
+537 
-546 IQCDNIQESVA
+546 
-557 LMNSEDYVGASMF
+557 
-570 WDYADYAGFDAGML
+570 
-584 TYCGVVDLSRI
+584 
-595 EKHSAYFFRSQRDPE
+595 
-610 VDMSE
+610 MSE

-755 VWIDIADADG
+755 VWIDVADADG
-765 TVVTD
+765 TVGTD
-770 AYTDV
+770 SYTDV

-809 EITLTAQAEGLAPAS
+809 EIT
-824 VTFATEAVQGLPEV
+824 
-838 PEGGDADEYEFEP
+838 
-851 EEVQNIFLGKATSAS
+851 
-866 TENIKSDDSKSEY
+866 
-879 ARYAVD
+879 
-885 GNNNTKWCA
+885 
-894 SSGSYPQWWMADL
+894 
-907 GAPTRIETLLLSLE
+907 
-921 TSGAEYYYTIAVSDE
+921 
-936 EITDENVKDCIVVDN
+936 
-951 SAGSTETAFEFEN
+951 
-964 VSGRYVRIDFTKSSN
+964 
-979 KEWAVLREVSGTG
+979 
-992 ESTNIALNKPV
+992 
-1003 EASSVNVAGSGKV
+1003 
-1016 EKAEYANDGNP
+1016 
-1027 DTQWCAKGGQGTSG
+1027 
-1041 HWWQVNLGDTYQLSM
+1041 
-1056 VKIQF
+1056 
-1061 EFENA
+1061 
-1066 GYKFV
+1066 
-1071 LQGSVDGEHYRDL
+1071 
-1084 ADYRSGD
+1084 
-1091 GCGKN
+1091 
-1096 VEIESDD
+1096 
-1103 IVQYL
+1103 
-1108 RVYDITTNNMGS
+1108 
-1120 RWPVI
+1120 
-1125 QEFEAY
+1125 
-1131 GEKTEYRPLSVS
+1131 
-1143 REKTTYASSSREDS
+1143 
-1157 MPEYG
+1157 
-1162 SNGVPNY
+1162 
-1169 YWYPATLGEEW
+1169 
-1180 WLVDTEGIYEL
+1180 
-1191 DNIQMTWNAGEEHR
+1191 
-1205 YLIEGSLDG
+1205 
-1214 ESWFTLADRT
+1214 
-1224 ENGTDDVRP
+1224 
-1233 YELAEGAVRFIR
+1233 
-1245 VTLPE
+1245 
-1250 GRTSD
+1250 
-1255 QGFGLFDAYG
+1255 
-1265 VEAASR
+1265 
-1271 SVLELTAPE
+1271 LTAPE

-1503 LLEELLK
+1503 LLEGLLK

>member
-1 MKKKKIIAAMMSAAM
+1 
-16 LFSVVTPYLP
+16 
-26 VQAEEEAEVLQET
+26 
-39 DEEAERETIN
+39 
-49 FNTDWHYHKGDA
+49 
-61 AGADQAAFADDGWV
+61 
-75 YVNLPHSTDF
+75 
-85 YDADNKDAY
+85 
-94 LGISW
+94 
-99 YRKDFT
+99 
-105 PNPSLEGKE
+105 
-114 LLLTFEAAMQKAEV
+114 
-128 YLNGEK
+128 
-134 IMTHEGGYSP
+134 
-144 FVIDL
+144 
-149 TGLVNYGE
+149 
-157 TNVIA
+157 
-162 VKIDS
+162 
-167 SPNTNFAPGKTNP
+167 
-180 DFQYWGGIYGEAYLT
+180 
-195 VKDPVHI
+195 
-202 TDAVE
+202 
-207 ADTTAGGG
+207 
-215 VFITAPEVG
+215 
-224 TESAVVKVK
+224 
-233 TQVENLSGEEQN
+233 
-245 VTLRTEIL
+245 
-253 NEDGTE
+253 
-259 AASQESTEE
+259 
-268 IGSAEAS
+268 
-275 DFTHVLTVDDPR
+275 
-287 LWSTYTPE
+287 
-295 LYTVRT
+295 
-301 TVYVDGV
+301 
-308 KKDSVD
+308 
-314 TTYGIRKV
+314 
-322 EWKRDG
+322 
-328 LYVND
+328 
-333 VLTKVNGANLHSE
+333 
-346 TYMVGNAMTESA
+346 
-358 IYAEVKQFKENG
+358 
-370 FDFVR
+370 
-375 MSHYPHVQ
+375 
-383 AFYDACDKYG
+383 
-393 VMVLECAS
+393 
-401 GWQYFNNT
+401 
-409 DAFKNSTYEEL
+409 
-420 RTTIR
+420 
-425 SHRNHPSIMA
+425 
-435 WETSLNESNYNA
+435 
-447 AWAKEMN
+447 
-454 RIAKEEYPTDGVSYA
+454 
-469 WTAGCIQWDAWD
+469 
-481 IGLGT
+481 
-486 PQANIFKSGAQGA
+486 
-499 ENPAYA
+499 
-505 DKPIIVAEYGDWT
+505 
-518 YGGSNSSTR
+518 
-527 VTREKENSYG
+527 
-537 KKGGDEGML
+537 
-546 IQCDNIQESVA
+546 
-557 LMNSEDYVGASMF
+557 
-570 WDYADYAGFDAGML
+570 
-584 TYCGVVDLSRI
+584 
-595 EKHSAYFFRSQRDPE
+595 
-610 VDMSE
+610 MSE

-809 EITLTAQAEGLAPAS
+809 EITLTA
-824 VTFATEAVQGLPEV
+824 
-838 PEGGDADEYEFEP
+838 
-851 EEVQNIFLGKATSAS
+851 
-866 TENIKSDDSKSEY
+866 
-879 ARYAVD
+879 
-885 GNNNTKWCA
+885 
-894 SSGSYPQWWMADL
+894 
-907 GAPTRIETLLLSLE
+907 
-921 TSGAEYYYTIAVSDE
+921 
-936 EITDENVKDCIVVDN
+936 
-951 SAGSTETAFEFEN
+951 
-964 VSGRYVRIDFTKSSN
+964 
-979 KEWAVLREVSGTG
+979 
-992 ESTNIALNKPV
+992 
-1003 EASSVNVAGSGKV
+1003 
-1016 EKAEYANDGNP
+1016 
-1027 DTQWCAKGGQGTSG
+1027 
-1041 HWWQVNLGDTYQLSM
+1041 
-1056 VKIQF
+1056 
-1061 EFENA
+1061 
-1066 GYKFV
+1066 
-1071 LQGSVDGEHYRDL
+1071 
-1084 ADYRSGD
+1084 
-1091 GCGKN
+1091 
-1096 VEIESDD
+1096 
-1103 IVQYL
+1103 
-1108 RVYDITTNNMGS
+1108 
-1120 RWPVI
+1120 
-1125 QEFEAY
+1125 
-1131 GEKTEYRPLSVS
+1131 
-1143 REKTTYASSSREDS
+1143 
-1157 MPEYG
+1157 
-1162 SNGVPNY
+1162 
-1169 YWYPATLGEEW
+1169 
-1180 WLVDTEGIYEL
+1180 
-1191 DNIQMTWNAGEEHR
+1191 
-1205 YLIEGSLDG
+1205 
-1214 ESWFTLADRT
+1214 
-1224 ENGTDDVRP
+1224 
-1233 YELAEGAVRFIR
+1233 
-1245 VTLPE
+1245 
-1250 GRTSD
+1250 
-1255 QGFGLFDAYG
+1255 
-1265 VEAASR
+1265 
-1271 SVLELTAPE
+1271 PE

-1301 TLEDGAQAAVPVEW
+1301 TLEDGAQTAVPVEW

>member
-26 VQAEEEAEVLQET
+26 AQAEERNAVLQKT
-39 DEEAERETIN
+39 DAEAERETIN

-94 LGISW
+94 LGVSW

-105 PNPSLEGKE
+105 PDPSLEGKE

-322 EWKRDG
+322 EW
-328 LYVND
+328 
-333 VLTKVNGANLHSE
+333 
-346 TYMVGNAMTESA
+346 
-358 IYAEVKQFKENG
+358 
-370 FDFVR
+370 
-375 MSHYPHVQ
+375 
-383 AFYDACDKYG
+383 
-393 VMVLECAS
+393 
-401 GWQYFNNT
+401 
-409 DAFKNSTYEEL
+409 
-420 RTTIR
+420 
-425 SHRNHPSIMA
+425 
-435 WETSLNESNYNA
+435 
-447 AWAKEMN
+447 
-454 RIAKEEYPTDGVSYA
+454 
-469 WTAGCIQWDAWD
+469 
-481 IGLGT
+481 
-486 PQANIFKSGAQGA
+486 
-499 ENPAYA
+499 
-505 DKPIIVAEYGDWT
+505 
-518 YGGSNSSTR
+518 
-527 VTREKENSYG
+527 
-537 KKGGDEGML
+537 
-546 IQCDNIQESVA
+546 
-557 LMNSEDYVGASMF
+557 
-570 WDYADYAGFDAGML
+570 
-584 TYCGVVDLSRI
+584 
-595 EKHSAYFFRSQRDPE
+595 
-610 VDMSE
+610 
-615 YGVETGPMV
+615 
-624 YIANLWDSAADN
+624 
-636 SEVRVFSNCDEV
+636 
-648 ALYYNDELVAVQ
+648 
-660 GHDETMWGPHGDTS
+660 
-674 ESGSPG
+674 
-680 SGAGKEISTE
+680 
-690 NLEYPPVTFDL
+690 
-701 SAYTAGEGTLRAV
+701 
-714 GLIDGEEAA
+714 
-723 EYVRKAPGEAASV
+723 
-736 QLRPQDD
+736 
-743 SALKLDGSDARL
+743 
-755 VWIDIADADG
+755 
-765 TVVTD
+765 
-770 AYTDV
+770 
-775 DLSIT
+775 
-780 GPGLIVGPK
+780 
-789 TVQTRGGQL
+789 
-798 AVWVKSKRGEG
+798 
-809 EITLTAQAEGLAPAS
+809 
-824 VTFATEAVQGLPEV
+824 
-838 PEGGDADEYEFEP
+838 
-851 EEVQNIFLGKATSAS
+851 
-866 TENIKSDDSKSEY
+866 
-879 ARYAVD
+879 
-885 GNNNTKWCA
+885 
-894 SSGSYPQWWMADL
+894 
-907 GAPTRIETLLLSLE
+907 
-921 TSGAEYYYTIAVSDE
+921 
-936 EITDENVKDCIVVDN
+936 
-951 SAGSTETAFEFEN
+951 
-964 VSGRYVRIDFTKSSN
+964 
-979 KEWAVLREVSGTG
+979 
-992 ESTNIALNKPV
+992 
-1003 EASSVNVAGSGKV
+1003 
-1016 EKAEYANDGNP
+1016 
-1027 DTQWCAKGGQGTSG
+1027 
-1041 HWWQVNLGDTYQLSM
+1041 
-1056 VKIQF
+1056 
-1061 EFENA
+1061 
-1066 GYKFV
+1066 
-1071 LQGSVDGEHYRDL
+1071 
-1084 ADYRSGD
+1084 
-1091 GCGKN
+1091 
-1096 VEIESDD
+1096 
-1103 IVQYL
+1103 
-1108 RVYDITTNNMGS
+1108 
-1120 RWPVI
+1120 
-1125 QEFEAY
+1125 
-1131 GEKTEYRPLSVS
+1131 
-1143 REKTTYASSSREDS
+1143 
-1157 MPEYG
+1157 
-1162 SNGVPNY
+1162 
-1169 YWYPATLGEEW
+1169 
-1180 WLVDTEGIYEL
+1180 
-1191 DNIQMTWNAGEEHR
+1191 
-1205 YLIEGSLDG
+1205 
-1214 ESWFTLADRT
+1214 
-1224 ENGTDDVRP
+1224 
-1233 YELAEGAVRFIR
+1233 
-1245 VTLPE
+1245 
-1250 GRTSD
+1250 
-1255 QGFGLFDAYG
+1255 
-1265 VEAASR
+1265 
-1271 SVLELTAPE
+1271 
-1280 PVKVEAGTA
+1280 
-1289 PEDME
+1289 
-1294 LPENVLV
+1294 
-1301 TLEDGAQAAVPVEW
+1301 

-1370 VKDADLTD
+1370 VKDADLTE

-1413 DQSVE
+1413 DQSAE

-1563 EPAGSPDPEN
+1563 EPAGFPDPEN

>member
-1 MKKKKIIAAMMSAAM
+1 
-16 LFSVVTPYLP
+16 
-26 VQAEEEAEVLQET
+26 
-39 DEEAERETIN
+39 
-49 FNTDWHYHKGDA
+49 
-61 AGADQAAFADDGWV
+61 
-75 YVNLPHSTDF
+75 
-85 YDADNKDAY
+85 
-94 LGISW
+94 
-99 YRKDFT
+99 
-105 PNPSLEGKE
+105 
-114 LLLTFEAAMQKAEV
+114 
-128 YLNGEK
+128 
-134 IMTHEGGYSP
+134 
-144 FVIDL
+144 
-149 TGLVNYGE
+149 
-157 TNVIA
+157 
-162 VKIDS
+162 
-167 SPNTNFAPGKTNP
+167 
-180 DFQYWGGIYGEAYLT
+180 
-195 VKDPVHI
+195 
-202 TDAVE
+202 
-207 ADTTAGGG
+207 
-215 VFITAPEVG
+215 
-224 TESAVVKVK
+224 
-233 TQVENLSGEEQN
+233 
-245 VTLRTEIL
+245 
-253 NEDGTE
+253 
-259 AASQESTEE
+259 
-268 IGSAEAS
+268 
-275 DFTHVLTVDDPR
+275 
-287 LWSTYTPE
+287 
-295 LYTVRT
+295 
-301 TVYVDGV
+301 
-308 KKDSVD
+308 
-314 TTYGIRKV
+314 
-322 EWKRDG
+322 
-328 LYVND
+328 
-333 VLTKVNGANLHSE
+333 
-346 TYMVGNAMTESA
+346 
-358 IYAEVKQFKENG
+358 
-370 FDFVR
+370 
-375 MSHYPHVQ
+375 
-383 AFYDACDKYG
+383 
-393 VMVLECAS
+393 
-401 GWQYFNNT
+401 
-409 DAFKNSTYEEL
+409 
-420 RTTIR
+420 
-425 SHRNHPSIMA
+425 
-435 WETSLNESNYNA
+435 
-447 AWAKEMN
+447 
-454 RIAKEEYPTDGVSYA
+454 
-469 WTAGCIQWDAWD
+469 
-481 IGLGT
+481 
-486 PQANIFKSGAQGA
+486 
-499 ENPAYA
+499 
-505 DKPIIVAEYGDWT
+505 
-518 YGGSNSSTR
+518 
-527 VTREKENSYG
+527 
-537 KKGGDEGML
+537 
-546 IQCDNIQESVA
+546 
-557 LMNSEDYVGASMF
+557 
-570 WDYADYAGFDAGML
+570 
-584 TYCGVVDLSRI
+584 
-595 EKHSAYFFRSQRDPE
+595 
-610 VDMSE
+610 MSE

-809 EITLTAQAEGLAPAS
+809 EIT
-824 VTFATEAVQGLPEV
+824 
-838 PEGGDADEYEFEP
+838 
-851 EEVQNIFLGKATSAS
+851 
-866 TENIKSDDSKSEY
+866 
-879 ARYAVD
+879 
-885 GNNNTKWCA
+885 
-894 SSGSYPQWWMADL
+894 
-907 GAPTRIETLLLSLE
+907 
-921 TSGAEYYYTIAVSDE
+921 
-936 EITDENVKDCIVVDN
+936 
-951 SAGSTETAFEFEN
+951 
-964 VSGRYVRIDFTKSSN
+964 
-979 KEWAVLREVSGTG
+979 
-992 ESTNIALNKPV
+992 
-1003 EASSVNVAGSGKV
+1003 
-1016 EKAEYANDGNP
+1016 
-1027 DTQWCAKGGQGTSG
+1027 
-1041 HWWQVNLGDTYQLSM
+1041 
-1056 VKIQF
+1056 
-1061 EFENA
+1061 
-1066 GYKFV
+1066 
-1071 LQGSVDGEHYRDL
+1071 
-1084 ADYRSGD
+1084 
-1091 GCGKN
+1091 
-1096 VEIESDD
+1096 
-1103 IVQYL
+1103 
-1108 RVYDITTNNMGS
+1108 
-1120 RWPVI
+1120 
-1125 QEFEAY
+1125 
-1131 GEKTEYRPLSVS
+1131 
-1143 REKTTYASSSREDS
+1143 
-1157 MPEYG
+1157 
-1162 SNGVPNY
+1162 
-1169 YWYPATLGEEW
+1169 
-1180 WLVDTEGIYEL
+1180 
-1191 DNIQMTWNAGEEHR
+1191 
-1205 YLIEGSLDG
+1205 
-1214 ESWFTLADRT
+1214 
-1224 ENGTDDVRP
+1224 
-1233 YELAEGAVRFIR
+1233 
-1245 VTLPE
+1245 
-1250 GRTSD
+1250 
-1255 QGFGLFDAYG
+1255 
-1265 VEAASR
+1265 
-1271 SVLELTAPE
+1271 LTAPE

-1535 DAAYSNLEADQEE
+1535 DAAYSNLEADREE

>member
-1 MKKKKIIAAMMSAAM
+1 
-16 LFSVVTPYLP
+16 
-26 VQAEEEAEVLQET
+26 
-39 DEEAERETIN
+39 
-49 FNTDWHYHKGDA
+49 
-61 AGADQAAFADDGWV
+61 
-75 YVNLPHSTDF
+75 
-85 YDADNKDAY
+85 
-94 LGISW
+94 
-99 YRKDFT
+99 
-105 PNPSLEGKE
+105 
-114 LLLTFEAAMQKAEV
+114 
-128 YLNGEK
+128 
-134 IMTHEGGYSP
+134 
-144 FVIDL
+144 
-149 TGLVNYGE
+149 
-157 TNVIA
+157 
-162 VKIDS
+162 
-167 SPNTNFAPGKTNP
+167 
-180 DFQYWGGIYGEAYLT
+180 
-195 VKDPVHI
+195 
-202 TDAVE
+202 
-207 ADTTAGGG
+207 
-215 VFITAPEVG
+215 
-224 TESAVVKVK
+224 
-233 TQVENLSGEEQN
+233 
-245 VTLRTEIL
+245 
-253 NEDGTE
+253 
-259 AASQESTEE
+259 
-268 IGSAEAS
+268 
-275 DFTHVLTVDDPR
+275 
-287 LWSTYTPE
+287 
-295 LYTVRT
+295 
-301 TVYVDGV
+301 
-308 KKDSVD
+308 
-314 TTYGIRKV
+314 
-322 EWKRDG
+322 
-328 LYVND
+328 
-333 VLTKVNGANLHSE
+333 
-346 TYMVGNAMTESA
+346 
-358 IYAEVKQFKENG
+358 
-370 FDFVR
+370 
-375 MSHYPHVQ
+375 
-383 AFYDACDKYG
+383 
-393 VMVLECAS
+393 
-401 GWQYFNNT
+401 
-409 DAFKNSTYEEL
+409 
-420 RTTIR
+420 
-425 SHRNHPSIMA
+425 
-435 WETSLNESNYNA
+435 
-447 AWAKEMN
+447 
-454 RIAKEEYPTDGVSYA
+454 
-469 WTAGCIQWDAWD
+469 
-481 IGLGT
+481 
-486 PQANIFKSGAQGA
+486 
-499 ENPAYA
+499 
-505 DKPIIVAEYGDWT
+505 
-518 YGGSNSSTR
+518 
-527 VTREKENSYG
+527 
-537 KKGGDEGML
+537 
-546 IQCDNIQESVA
+546 
-557 LMNSEDYVGASMF
+557 
-570 WDYADYAGFDAGML
+570 
-584 TYCGVVDLSRI
+584 
-595 EKHSAYFFRSQRDPE
+595 
-610 VDMSE
+610 MSE

-809 EITLTAQAEGLAPAS
+809 EIT
-824 VTFATEAVQGLPEV
+824 
-838 PEGGDADEYEFEP
+838 
-851 EEVQNIFLGKATSAS
+851 
-866 TENIKSDDSKSEY
+866 
-879 ARYAVD
+879 
-885 GNNNTKWCA
+885 
-894 SSGSYPQWWMADL
+894 
-907 GAPTRIETLLLSLE
+907 
-921 TSGAEYYYTIAVSDE
+921 
-936 EITDENVKDCIVVDN
+936 
-951 SAGSTETAFEFEN
+951 
-964 VSGRYVRIDFTKSSN
+964 
-979 KEWAVLREVSGTG
+979 
-992 ESTNIALNKPV
+992 
-1003 EASSVNVAGSGKV
+1003 
-1016 EKAEYANDGNP
+1016 
-1027 DTQWCAKGGQGTSG
+1027 
-1041 HWWQVNLGDTYQLSM
+1041 
-1056 VKIQF
+1056 
-1061 EFENA
+1061 
-1066 GYKFV
+1066 
-1071 LQGSVDGEHYRDL
+1071 
-1084 ADYRSGD
+1084 
-1091 GCGKN
+1091 
-1096 VEIESDD
+1096 
-1103 IVQYL
+1103 
-1108 RVYDITTNNMGS
+1108 
-1120 RWPVI
+1120 
-1125 QEFEAY
+1125 
-1131 GEKTEYRPLSVS
+1131 
-1143 REKTTYASSSREDS
+1143 
-1157 MPEYG
+1157 
-1162 SNGVPNY
+1162 
-1169 YWYPATLGEEW
+1169 
-1180 WLVDTEGIYEL
+1180 
-1191 DNIQMTWNAGEEHR
+1191 
-1205 YLIEGSLDG
+1205 
-1214 ESWFTLADRT
+1214 
-1224 ENGTDDVRP
+1224 
-1233 YELAEGAVRFIR
+1233 
-1245 VTLPE
+1245 
-1250 GRTSD
+1250 
-1255 QGFGLFDAYG
+1255 
-1265 VEAASR
+1265 
-1271 SVLELTAPE
+1271 LTAPE

-1521 EESYQNLLSAISVA
+1521 EESYQNLLSAISAA
-1535 DAAYSNLEADQEE
+1535 DAAYSNLEADREE

-1647 DNAHPAIYAAVLLA
+1647 DNAHLAIYAAVLLA

>member
-1 MKKKKIIAAMMSAAM
+1 
-16 LFSVVTPYLP
+16 
-26 VQAEEEAEVLQET
+26 
-39 DEEAERETIN
+39 
-49 FNTDWHYHKGDA
+49 
-61 AGADQAAFADDGWV
+61 
-75 YVNLPHSTDF
+75 
-85 YDADNKDAY
+85 
-94 LGISW
+94 
-99 YRKDFT
+99 
-105 PNPSLEGKE
+105 
-114 LLLTFEAAMQKAEV
+114 
-128 YLNGEK
+128 
-134 IMTHEGGYSP
+134 
-144 FVIDL
+144 
-149 TGLVNYGE
+149 
-157 TNVIA
+157 
-162 VKIDS
+162 
-167 SPNTNFAPGKTNP
+167 
-180 DFQYWGGIYGEAYLT
+180 
-195 VKDPVHI
+195 
-202 TDAVE
+202 
-207 ADTTAGGG
+207 
-215 VFITAPEVG
+215 
-224 TESAVVKVK
+224 
-233 TQVENLSGEEQN
+233 
-245 VTLRTEIL
+245 
-253 NEDGTE
+253 
-259 AASQESTEE
+259 
-268 IGSAEAS
+268 
-275 DFTHVLTVDDPR
+275 
-287 LWSTYTPE
+287 
-295 LYTVRT
+295 
-301 TVYVDGV
+301 
-308 KKDSVD
+308 
-314 TTYGIRKV
+314 
-322 EWKRDG
+322 
-328 LYVND
+328 
-333 VLTKVNGANLHSE
+333 
-346 TYMVGNAMTESA
+346 
-358 IYAEVKQFKENG
+358 
-370 FDFVR
+370 
-375 MSHYPHVQ
+375 
-383 AFYDACDKYG
+383 
-393 VMVLECAS
+393 
-401 GWQYFNNT
+401 
-409 DAFKNSTYEEL
+409 
-420 RTTIR
+420 
-425 SHRNHPSIMA
+425 
-435 WETSLNESNYNA
+435 
-447 AWAKEMN
+447 
-454 RIAKEEYPTDGVSYA
+454 
-469 WTAGCIQWDAWD
+469 
-481 IGLGT
+481 
-486 PQANIFKSGAQGA
+486 
-499 ENPAYA
+499 
-505 DKPIIVAEYGDWT
+505 
-518 YGGSNSSTR
+518 
-527 VTREKENSYG
+527 
-537 KKGGDEGML
+537 
-546 IQCDNIQESVA
+546 
-557 LMNSEDYVGASMF
+557 
-570 WDYADYAGFDAGML
+570 
-584 TYCGVVDLSRI
+584 
-595 EKHSAYFFRSQRDPE
+595 
-610 VDMSE
+610 MSE

-660 GHDETMWGPHGDTS
+660 GHDETMWGAHGDTS

-780 GPGLIVGPK
+780 SPGLIVGPK

-1205 YLIEGSLDG
+1205 YLIEGSLD
-1214 ESWFTLADRT
+1214 
-1224 ENGTDDVRP
+1224 
-1233 YELAEGAVRFIR
+1233 
-1245 VTLPE
+1245 
-1250 GRTSD
+1250 
-1255 QGFGLFDAYG
+1255 AYG

>member
-1 MKKKKIIAAMMSAAM
+1 
-16 LFSVVTPYLP
+16 
-26 VQAEEEAEVLQET
+26 
-39 DEEAERETIN
+39 
-49 FNTDWHYHKGDA
+49 
-61 AGADQAAFADDGWV
+61 
-75 YVNLPHSTDF
+75 
-85 YDADNKDAY
+85 
-94 LGISW
+94 
-99 YRKDFT
+99 
-105 PNPSLEGKE
+105 
-114 LLLTFEAAMQKAEV
+114 
-128 YLNGEK
+128 
-134 IMTHEGGYSP
+134 
-144 FVIDL
+144 
-149 TGLVNYGE
+149 
-157 TNVIA
+157 
-162 VKIDS
+162 
-167 SPNTNFAPGKTNP
+167 
-180 DFQYWGGIYGEAYLT
+180 
-195 VKDPVHI
+195 
-202 TDAVE
+202 
-207 ADTTAGGG
+207 
-215 VFITAPEVG
+215 
-224 TESAVVKVK
+224 
-233 TQVENLSGEEQN
+233 
-245 VTLRTEIL
+245 
-253 NEDGTE
+253 
-259 AASQESTEE
+259 
-268 IGSAEAS
+268 
-275 DFTHVLTVDDPR
+275 
-287 LWSTYTPE
+287 
-295 LYTVRT
+295 
-301 TVYVDGV
+301 
-308 KKDSVD
+308 
-314 TTYGIRKV
+314 
-322 EWKRDG
+322 
-328 LYVND
+328 
-333 VLTKVNGANLHSE
+333 
-346 TYMVGNAMTESA
+346 
-358 IYAEVKQFKENG
+358 
-370 FDFVR
+370 
-375 MSHYPHVQ
+375 
-383 AFYDACDKYG
+383 
-393 VMVLECAS
+393 
-401 GWQYFNNT
+401 
-409 DAFKNSTYEEL
+409 
-420 RTTIR
+420 
-425 SHRNHPSIMA
+425 
-435 WETSLNESNYNA
+435 
-447 AWAKEMN
+447 
-454 RIAKEEYPTDGVSYA
+454 
-469 WTAGCIQWDAWD
+469 
-481 IGLGT
+481 
-486 PQANIFKSGAQGA
+486 
-499 ENPAYA
+499 
-505 DKPIIVAEYGDWT
+505 
-518 YGGSNSSTR
+518 
-527 VTREKENSYG
+527 
-537 KKGGDEGML
+537 
-546 IQCDNIQESVA
+546 
-557 LMNSEDYVGASMF
+557 
-570 WDYADYAGFDAGML
+570 
-584 TYCGVVDLSRI
+584 
-595 EKHSAYFFRSQRDPE
+595 
-610 VDMSE
+610 MSE

-780 GPGLIVGPK
+780 SPGLIVGPK

-1205 YLIEGSLDG
+1205 YLIEGSLD
-1214 ESWFTLADRT
+1214 
-1224 ENGTDDVRP
+1224 
-1233 YELAEGAVRFIR
+1233 
-1245 VTLPE
+1245 
-1250 GRTSD
+1250 
-1255 QGFGLFDAYG
+1255 AYG

-1301 TLEDGAQAAVPVEW
+1301 TLEDGAQTAVPVEW

-1413 DQSVE
+1413 DQSAE

-1573 PDPETP
+1573 PDTETP

>member
-1 MKKKKIIAAMMSAAM
+1 MRYNTEAYMCTLNKFRRKRHEKKKIIAAMMSAAM

-26 VQAEEEAEVLQET
+26 VQAEEGAAVLQET
-39 DEEAERETIN
+39 DAEAERETIN

-61 AGADQAAFADDGWV
+61 AGADQAAFADDGWI

-94 LGISW
+94 LGVSW

-105 PNPSLEGKE
+105 PDPSLEGKE

-765 TVVTD
+765 TGVTD

-809 EITLTAQAEGLAPAS
+809 EIT
-824 VTFATEAVQGLPEV
+824 
-838 PEGGDADEYEFEP
+838 
-851 EEVQNIFLGKATSAS
+851 
-866 TENIKSDDSKSEY
+866 
-879 ARYAVD
+879 
-885 GNNNTKWCA
+885 
-894 SSGSYPQWWMADL
+894 
-907 GAPTRIETLLLSLE
+907 
-921 TSGAEYYYTIAVSDE
+921 
-936 EITDENVKDCIVVDN
+936 
-951 SAGSTETAFEFEN
+951 
-964 VSGRYVRIDFTKSSN
+964 
-979 KEWAVLREVSGTG
+979 
-992 ESTNIALNKPV
+992 
-1003 EASSVNVAGSGKV
+1003 
-1016 EKAEYANDGNP
+1016 
-1027 DTQWCAKGGQGTSG
+1027 
-1041 HWWQVNLGDTYQLSM
+1041 
-1056 VKIQF
+1056 
-1061 EFENA
+1061 
-1066 GYKFV
+1066 
-1071 LQGSVDGEHYRDL
+1071 
-1084 ADYRSGD
+1084 
-1091 GCGKN
+1091 
-1096 VEIESDD
+1096 
-1103 IVQYL
+1103 
-1108 RVYDITTNNMGS
+1108 
-1120 RWPVI
+1120 
-1125 QEFEAY
+1125 
-1131 GEKTEYRPLSVS
+1131 
-1143 REKTTYASSSREDS
+1143 
-1157 MPEYG
+1157 
-1162 SNGVPNY
+1162 
-1169 YWYPATLGEEW
+1169 
-1180 WLVDTEGIYEL
+1180 
-1191 DNIQMTWNAGEEHR
+1191 
-1205 YLIEGSLDG
+1205 
-1214 ESWFTLADRT
+1214 
-1224 ENGTDDVRP
+1224 
-1233 YELAEGAVRFIR
+1233 
-1245 VTLPE
+1245 
-1250 GRTSD
+1250 
-1255 QGFGLFDAYG
+1255 
-1265 VEAASR
+1265 
-1271 SVLELTAPE
+1271 LTAPE

-1563 EPAGSPDPEN
+1563 EPAGFPDPEN

>member
-1 MKKKKIIAAMMSAAM
+1 
-16 LFSVVTPYLP
+16 
-26 VQAEEEAEVLQET
+26 
-39 DEEAERETIN
+39 
-49 FNTDWHYHKGDA
+49 
-61 AGADQAAFADDGWV
+61 
-75 YVNLPHSTDF
+75 
-85 YDADNKDAY
+85 
-94 LGISW
+94 
-99 YRKDFT
+99 
-105 PNPSLEGKE
+105 
-114 LLLTFEAAMQKAEV
+114 
-128 YLNGEK
+128 
-134 IMTHEGGYSP
+134 
-144 FVIDL
+144 
-149 TGLVNYGE
+149 
-157 TNVIA
+157 
-162 VKIDS
+162 
-167 SPNTNFAPGKTNP
+167 
-180 DFQYWGGIYGEAYLT
+180 
-195 VKDPVHI
+195 
-202 TDAVE
+202 
-207 ADTTAGGG
+207 
-215 VFITAPEVG
+215 
-224 TESAVVKVK
+224 
-233 TQVENLSGEEQN
+233 
-245 VTLRTEIL
+245 
-253 NEDGTE
+253 
-259 AASQESTEE
+259 
-268 IGSAEAS
+268 
-275 DFTHVLTVDDPR
+275 
-287 LWSTYTPE
+287 
-295 LYTVRT
+295 
-301 TVYVDGV
+301 
-308 KKDSVD
+308 
-314 TTYGIRKV
+314 
-322 EWKRDG
+322 
-328 LYVND
+328 
-333 VLTKVNGANLHSE
+333 
-346 TYMVGNAMTESA
+346 
-358 IYAEVKQFKENG
+358 
-370 FDFVR
+370 
-375 MSHYPHVQ
+375 
-383 AFYDACDKYG
+383 
-393 VMVLECAS
+393 
-401 GWQYFNNT
+401 
-409 DAFKNSTYEEL
+409 
-420 RTTIR
+420 
-425 SHRNHPSIMA
+425 
-435 WETSLNESNYNA
+435 
-447 AWAKEMN
+447 
-454 RIAKEEYPTDGVSYA
+454 
-469 WTAGCIQWDAWD
+469 
-481 IGLGT
+481 
-486 PQANIFKSGAQGA
+486 
-499 ENPAYA
+499 
-505 DKPIIVAEYGDWT
+505 
-518 YGGSNSSTR
+518 
-527 VTREKENSYG
+527 
-537 KKGGDEGML
+537 
-546 IQCDNIQESVA
+546 
-557 LMNSEDYVGASMF
+557 
-570 WDYADYAGFDAGML
+570 
-584 TYCGVVDLSRI
+584 
-595 EKHSAYFFRSQRDPE
+595 
-610 VDMSE
+610 MSE

-780 GPGLIVGPK
+780 SPGLIVGPK

-1205 YLIEGSLDG
+1205 YLIEGSLD
-1214 ESWFTLADRT
+1214 
-1224 ENGTDDVRP
+1224 
-1233 YELAEGAVRFIR
+1233 
-1245 VTLPE
+1245 
-1250 GRTSD
+1250 
-1255 QGFGLFDAYG
+1255 AYG

-1301 TLEDGAQAAVPVEW
+1301 TLEDGAQTAVPVEW

-1413 DQSVE
+1413 DQSAE

-1548 VDGAAELLRAAIDSL
+1548 VDGAAELLWAAIDSL

-1573 PDPETP
+1573 PDTETP

>member
-1 MKKKKIIAAMMSAAM
+1 
-16 LFSVVTPYLP
+16 
-26 VQAEEEAEVLQET
+26 
-39 DEEAERETIN
+39 
-49 FNTDWHYHKGDA
+49 
-61 AGADQAAFADDGWV
+61 
-75 YVNLPHSTDF
+75 
-85 YDADNKDAY
+85 
-94 LGISW
+94 
-99 YRKDFT
+99 
-105 PNPSLEGKE
+105 
-114 LLLTFEAAMQKAEV
+114 
-128 YLNGEK
+128 
-134 IMTHEGGYSP
+134 
-144 FVIDL
+144 
-149 TGLVNYGE
+149 
-157 TNVIA
+157 
-162 VKIDS
+162 
-167 SPNTNFAPGKTNP
+167 
-180 DFQYWGGIYGEAYLT
+180 
-195 VKDPVHI
+195 
-202 TDAVE
+202 
-207 ADTTAGGG
+207 
-215 VFITAPEVG
+215 
-224 TESAVVKVK
+224 
-233 TQVENLSGEEQN
+233 
-245 VTLRTEIL
+245 
-253 NEDGTE
+253 
-259 AASQESTEE
+259 
-268 IGSAEAS
+268 
-275 DFTHVLTVDDPR
+275 
-287 LWSTYTPE
+287 
-295 LYTVRT
+295 
-301 TVYVDGV
+301 
-308 KKDSVD
+308 
-314 TTYGIRKV
+314 
-322 EWKRDG
+322 
-328 LYVND
+328 
-333 VLTKVNGANLHSE
+333 
-346 TYMVGNAMTESA
+346 
-358 IYAEVKQFKENG
+358 
-370 FDFVR
+370 
-375 MSHYPHVQ
+375 
-383 AFYDACDKYG
+383 
-393 VMVLECAS
+393 
-401 GWQYFNNT
+401 
-409 DAFKNSTYEEL
+409 
-420 RTTIR
+420 
-425 SHRNHPSIMA
+425 
-435 WETSLNESNYNA
+435 
-447 AWAKEMN
+447 
-454 RIAKEEYPTDGVSYA
+454 
-469 WTAGCIQWDAWD
+469 
-481 IGLGT
+481 
-486 PQANIFKSGAQGA
+486 
-499 ENPAYA
+499 
-505 DKPIIVAEYGDWT
+505 
-518 YGGSNSSTR
+518 
-527 VTREKENSYG
+527 
-537 KKGGDEGML
+537 
-546 IQCDNIQESVA
+546 
-557 LMNSEDYVGASMF
+557 
-570 WDYADYAGFDAGML
+570 
-584 TYCGVVDLSRI
+584 
-595 EKHSAYFFRSQRDPE
+595 
-610 VDMSE
+610 MSE

-809 EITLTAQAEGLAPAS
+809 EIT
-824 VTFATEAVQGLPEV
+824 
-838 PEGGDADEYEFEP
+838 
-851 EEVQNIFLGKATSAS
+851 
-866 TENIKSDDSKSEY
+866 
-879 ARYAVD
+879 
-885 GNNNTKWCA
+885 
-894 SSGSYPQWWMADL
+894 
-907 GAPTRIETLLLSLE
+907 
-921 TSGAEYYYTIAVSDE
+921 
-936 EITDENVKDCIVVDN
+936 
-951 SAGSTETAFEFEN
+951 
-964 VSGRYVRIDFTKSSN
+964 
-979 KEWAVLREVSGTG
+979 
-992 ESTNIALNKPV
+992 
-1003 EASSVNVAGSGKV
+1003 
-1016 EKAEYANDGNP
+1016 
-1027 DTQWCAKGGQGTSG
+1027 
-1041 HWWQVNLGDTYQLSM
+1041 
-1056 VKIQF
+1056 
-1061 EFENA
+1061 
-1066 GYKFV
+1066 
-1071 LQGSVDGEHYRDL
+1071 
-1084 ADYRSGD
+1084 
-1091 GCGKN
+1091 
-1096 VEIESDD
+1096 
-1103 IVQYL
+1103 
-1108 RVYDITTNNMGS
+1108 
-1120 RWPVI
+1120 
-1125 QEFEAY
+1125 
-1131 GEKTEYRPLSVS
+1131 
-1143 REKTTYASSSREDS
+1143 
-1157 MPEYG
+1157 
-1162 SNGVPNY
+1162 
-1169 YWYPATLGEEW
+1169 
-1180 WLVDTEGIYEL
+1180 
-1191 DNIQMTWNAGEEHR
+1191 
-1205 YLIEGSLDG
+1205 
-1214 ESWFTLADRT
+1214 
-1224 ENGTDDVRP
+1224 
-1233 YELAEGAVRFIR
+1233 
-1245 VTLPE
+1245 
-1250 GRTSD
+1250 
-1255 QGFGLFDAYG
+1255 
-1265 VEAASR
+1265 
-1271 SVLELTAPE
+1271 LTAPE

-1521 EESYQNLLSAISVA
+1521 EESYQNLLSAISAA
-1535 DAAYSNLEADQEE
+1535 DAAYSNLEADREE

-1585 PEPESPVSD
+1585 PEPESSVSD

>member
-1 MKKKKIIAAMMSAAM
+1 
-16 LFSVVTPYLP
+16 
-26 VQAEEEAEVLQET
+26 
-39 DEEAERETIN
+39 
-49 FNTDWHYHKGDA
+49 
-61 AGADQAAFADDGWV
+61 
-75 YVNLPHSTDF
+75 
-85 YDADNKDAY
+85 
-94 LGISW
+94 
-99 YRKDFT
+99 
-105 PNPSLEGKE
+105 
-114 LLLTFEAAMQKAEV
+114 
-128 YLNGEK
+128 
-134 IMTHEGGYSP
+134 
-144 FVIDL
+144 
-149 TGLVNYGE
+149 
-157 TNVIA
+157 
-162 VKIDS
+162 
-167 SPNTNFAPGKTNP
+167 
-180 DFQYWGGIYGEAYLT
+180 
-195 VKDPVHI
+195 
-202 TDAVE
+202 
-207 ADTTAGGG
+207 
-215 VFITAPEVG
+215 
-224 TESAVVKVK
+224 
-233 TQVENLSGEEQN
+233 
-245 VTLRTEIL
+245 
-253 NEDGTE
+253 
-259 AASQESTEE
+259 
-268 IGSAEAS
+268 
-275 DFTHVLTVDDPR
+275 
-287 LWSTYTPE
+287 
-295 LYTVRT
+295 
-301 TVYVDGV
+301 
-308 KKDSVD
+308 
-314 TTYGIRKV
+314 
-322 EWKRDG
+322 
-328 LYVND
+328 
-333 VLTKVNGANLHSE
+333 
-346 TYMVGNAMTESA
+346 
-358 IYAEVKQFKENG
+358 
-370 FDFVR
+370 
-375 MSHYPHVQ
+375 
-383 AFYDACDKYG
+383 
-393 VMVLECAS
+393 
-401 GWQYFNNT
+401 
-409 DAFKNSTYEEL
+409 
-420 RTTIR
+420 
-425 SHRNHPSIMA
+425 
-435 WETSLNESNYNA
+435 
-447 AWAKEMN
+447 
-454 RIAKEEYPTDGVSYA
+454 
-469 WTAGCIQWDAWD
+469 
-481 IGLGT
+481 
-486 PQANIFKSGAQGA
+486 
-499 ENPAYA
+499 
-505 DKPIIVAEYGDWT
+505 
-518 YGGSNSSTR
+518 
-527 VTREKENSYG
+527 
-537 KKGGDEGML
+537 
-546 IQCDNIQESVA
+546 
-557 LMNSEDYVGASMF
+557 
-570 WDYADYAGFDAGML
+570 
-584 TYCGVVDLSRI
+584 
-595 EKHSAYFFRSQRDPE
+595 
-610 VDMSE
+610 MSE

-809 EITLTAQAEGLAPAS
+809 EIT
-824 VTFATEAVQGLPEV
+824 
-838 PEGGDADEYEFEP
+838 
-851 EEVQNIFLGKATSAS
+851 
-866 TENIKSDDSKSEY
+866 
-879 ARYAVD
+879 
-885 GNNNTKWCA
+885 
-894 SSGSYPQWWMADL
+894 
-907 GAPTRIETLLLSLE
+907 
-921 TSGAEYYYTIAVSDE
+921 
-936 EITDENVKDCIVVDN
+936 
-951 SAGSTETAFEFEN
+951 
-964 VSGRYVRIDFTKSSN
+964 
-979 KEWAVLREVSGTG
+979 
-992 ESTNIALNKPV
+992 
-1003 EASSVNVAGSGKV
+1003 
-1016 EKAEYANDGNP
+1016 
-1027 DTQWCAKGGQGTSG
+1027 
-1041 HWWQVNLGDTYQLSM
+1041 
-1056 VKIQF
+1056 
-1061 EFENA
+1061 
-1066 GYKFV
+1066 
-1071 LQGSVDGEHYRDL
+1071 
-1084 ADYRSGD
+1084 
-1091 GCGKN
+1091 
-1096 VEIESDD
+1096 
-1103 IVQYL
+1103 
-1108 RVYDITTNNMGS
+1108 
-1120 RWPVI
+1120 
-1125 QEFEAY
+1125 
-1131 GEKTEYRPLSVS
+1131 
-1143 REKTTYASSSREDS
+1143 
-1157 MPEYG
+1157 
-1162 SNGVPNY
+1162 
-1169 YWYPATLGEEW
+1169 
-1180 WLVDTEGIYEL
+1180 
-1191 DNIQMTWNAGEEHR
+1191 
-1205 YLIEGSLDG
+1205 
-1214 ESWFTLADRT
+1214 
-1224 ENGTDDVRP
+1224 
-1233 YELAEGAVRFIR
+1233 
-1245 VTLPE
+1245 
-1250 GRTSD
+1250 
-1255 QGFGLFDAYG
+1255 
-1265 VEAASR
+1265 
-1271 SVLELTAPE
+1271 LTAPE

-1485 MLQLVKGMADLRL
+1485 MLQPVKGMADLRL

-1563 EPAGSPDPEN
+1563 EPAGFPDPEN

>member
-1 MKKKKIIAAMMSAAM
+1 
-16 LFSVVTPYLP
+16 
-26 VQAEEEAEVLQET
+26 
-39 DEEAERETIN
+39 
-49 FNTDWHYHKGDA
+49 
-61 AGADQAAFADDGWV
+61 
-75 YVNLPHSTDF
+75 
-85 YDADNKDAY
+85 
-94 LGISW
+94 
-99 YRKDFT
+99 
-105 PNPSLEGKE
+105 
-114 LLLTFEAAMQKAEV
+114 
-128 YLNGEK
+128 
-134 IMTHEGGYSP
+134 
-144 FVIDL
+144 
-149 TGLVNYGE
+149 
-157 TNVIA
+157 
-162 VKIDS
+162 
-167 SPNTNFAPGKTNP
+167 
-180 DFQYWGGIYGEAYLT
+180 
-195 VKDPVHI
+195 
-202 TDAVE
+202 
-207 ADTTAGGG
+207 
-215 VFITAPEVG
+215 
-224 TESAVVKVK
+224 
-233 TQVENLSGEEQN
+233 
-245 VTLRTEIL
+245 
-253 NEDGTE
+253 
-259 AASQESTEE
+259 
-268 IGSAEAS
+268 
-275 DFTHVLTVDDPR
+275 
-287 LWSTYTPE
+287 
-295 LYTVRT
+295 
-301 TVYVDGV
+301 
-308 KKDSVD
+308 
-314 TTYGIRKV
+314 
-322 EWKRDG
+322 
-328 LYVND
+328 
-333 VLTKVNGANLHSE
+333 
-346 TYMVGNAMTESA
+346 
-358 IYAEVKQFKENG
+358 
-370 FDFVR
+370 
-375 MSHYPHVQ
+375 
-383 AFYDACDKYG
+383 
-393 VMVLECAS
+393 
-401 GWQYFNNT
+401 
-409 DAFKNSTYEEL
+409 
-420 RTTIR
+420 
-425 SHRNHPSIMA
+425 
-435 WETSLNESNYNA
+435 
-447 AWAKEMN
+447 
-454 RIAKEEYPTDGVSYA
+454 
-469 WTAGCIQWDAWD
+469 
-481 IGLGT
+481 
-486 PQANIFKSGAQGA
+486 
-499 ENPAYA
+499 
-505 DKPIIVAEYGDWT
+505 
-518 YGGSNSSTR
+518 
-527 VTREKENSYG
+527 
-537 KKGGDEGML
+537 
-546 IQCDNIQESVA
+546 
-557 LMNSEDYVGASMF
+557 
-570 WDYADYAGFDAGML
+570 
-584 TYCGVVDLSRI
+584 
-595 EKHSAYFFRSQRDPE
+595 
-610 VDMSE
+610 MSE

-809 EITLTAQAEGLAPAS
+809 EITLTA
-824 VTFATEAVQGLPEV
+824 
-838 PEGGDADEYEFEP
+838 
-851 EEVQNIFLGKATSAS
+851 
-866 TENIKSDDSKSEY
+866 
-879 ARYAVD
+879 
-885 GNNNTKWCA
+885 
-894 SSGSYPQWWMADL
+894 
-907 GAPTRIETLLLSLE
+907 
-921 TSGAEYYYTIAVSDE
+921 
-936 EITDENVKDCIVVDN
+936 
-951 SAGSTETAFEFEN
+951 
-964 VSGRYVRIDFTKSSN
+964 
-979 KEWAVLREVSGTG
+979 
-992 ESTNIALNKPV
+992 
-1003 EASSVNVAGSGKV
+1003 
-1016 EKAEYANDGNP
+1016 
-1027 DTQWCAKGGQGTSG
+1027 
-1041 HWWQVNLGDTYQLSM
+1041 
-1056 VKIQF
+1056 
-1061 EFENA
+1061 
-1066 GYKFV
+1066 
-1071 LQGSVDGEHYRDL
+1071 
-1084 ADYRSGD
+1084 
-1091 GCGKN
+1091 
-1096 VEIESDD
+1096 
-1103 IVQYL
+1103 
-1108 RVYDITTNNMGS
+1108 
-1120 RWPVI
+1120 
-1125 QEFEAY
+1125 
-1131 GEKTEYRPLSVS
+1131 
-1143 REKTTYASSSREDS
+1143 
-1157 MPEYG
+1157 
-1162 SNGVPNY
+1162 
-1169 YWYPATLGEEW
+1169 
-1180 WLVDTEGIYEL
+1180 
-1191 DNIQMTWNAGEEHR
+1191 
-1205 YLIEGSLDG
+1205 
-1214 ESWFTLADRT
+1214 
-1224 ENGTDDVRP
+1224 
-1233 YELAEGAVRFIR
+1233 
-1245 VTLPE
+1245 
-1250 GRTSD
+1250 
-1255 QGFGLFDAYG
+1255 
-1265 VEAASR
+1265 
-1271 SVLELTAPE
+1271 PE

-1413 DQSVE
+1413 DQSAE

-1563 EPAGSPDPEN
+1563 EPAGFPDPEN

>member
-1 MKKKKIIAAMMSAAM
+1 
-16 LFSVVTPYLP
+16 
-26 VQAEEEAEVLQET
+26 
-39 DEEAERETIN
+39 
-49 FNTDWHYHKGDA
+49 
-61 AGADQAAFADDGWV
+61 
-75 YVNLPHSTDF
+75 
-85 YDADNKDAY
+85 
-94 LGISW
+94 
-99 YRKDFT
+99 
-105 PNPSLEGKE
+105 
-114 LLLTFEAAMQKAEV
+114 
-128 YLNGEK
+128 
-134 IMTHEGGYSP
+134 
-144 FVIDL
+144 
-149 TGLVNYGE
+149 
-157 TNVIA
+157 
-162 VKIDS
+162 
-167 SPNTNFAPGKTNP
+167 
-180 DFQYWGGIYGEAYLT
+180 
-195 VKDPVHI
+195 
-202 TDAVE
+202 
-207 ADTTAGGG
+207 
-215 VFITAPEVG
+215 
-224 TESAVVKVK
+224 
-233 TQVENLSGEEQN
+233 
-245 VTLRTEIL
+245 
-253 NEDGTE
+253 
-259 AASQESTEE
+259 
-268 IGSAEAS
+268 
-275 DFTHVLTVDDPR
+275 
-287 LWSTYTPE
+287 
-295 LYTVRT
+295 
-301 TVYVDGV
+301 
-308 KKDSVD
+308 
-314 TTYGIRKV
+314 
-322 EWKRDG
+322 
-328 LYVND
+328 
-333 VLTKVNGANLHSE
+333 
-346 TYMVGNAMTESA
+346 
-358 IYAEVKQFKENG
+358 
-370 FDFVR
+370 
-375 MSHYPHVQ
+375 
-383 AFYDACDKYG
+383 
-393 VMVLECAS
+393 
-401 GWQYFNNT
+401 
-409 DAFKNSTYEEL
+409 
-420 RTTIR
+420 
-425 SHRNHPSIMA
+425 
-435 WETSLNESNYNA
+435 
-447 AWAKEMN
+447 
-454 RIAKEEYPTDGVSYA
+454 
-469 WTAGCIQWDAWD
+469 
-481 IGLGT
+481 
-486 PQANIFKSGAQGA
+486 
-499 ENPAYA
+499 
-505 DKPIIVAEYGDWT
+505 
-518 YGGSNSSTR
+518 
-527 VTREKENSYG
+527 
-537 KKGGDEGML
+537 
-546 IQCDNIQESVA
+546 
-557 LMNSEDYVGASMF
+557 
-570 WDYADYAGFDAGML
+570 
-584 TYCGVVDLSRI
+584 
-595 EKHSAYFFRSQRDPE
+595 
-610 VDMSE
+610 MSE

-809 EITLTAQAEGLAPAS
+809 EITLTA
-824 VTFATEAVQGLPEV
+824 
-838 PEGGDADEYEFEP
+838 
-851 EEVQNIFLGKATSAS
+851 
-866 TENIKSDDSKSEY
+866 
-879 ARYAVD
+879 
-885 GNNNTKWCA
+885 
-894 SSGSYPQWWMADL
+894 
-907 GAPTRIETLLLSLE
+907 
-921 TSGAEYYYTIAVSDE
+921 
-936 EITDENVKDCIVVDN
+936 
-951 SAGSTETAFEFEN
+951 
-964 VSGRYVRIDFTKSSN
+964 
-979 KEWAVLREVSGTG
+979 
-992 ESTNIALNKPV
+992 
-1003 EASSVNVAGSGKV
+1003 
-1016 EKAEYANDGNP
+1016 
-1027 DTQWCAKGGQGTSG
+1027 
-1041 HWWQVNLGDTYQLSM
+1041 
-1056 VKIQF
+1056 
-1061 EFENA
+1061 
-1066 GYKFV
+1066 
-1071 LQGSVDGEHYRDL
+1071 
-1084 ADYRSGD
+1084 
-1091 GCGKN
+1091 
-1096 VEIESDD
+1096 
-1103 IVQYL
+1103 
-1108 RVYDITTNNMGS
+1108 
-1120 RWPVI
+1120 
-1125 QEFEAY
+1125 
-1131 GEKTEYRPLSVS
+1131 
-1143 REKTTYASSSREDS
+1143 
-1157 MPEYG
+1157 
-1162 SNGVPNY
+1162 
-1169 YWYPATLGEEW
+1169 
-1180 WLVDTEGIYEL
+1180 
-1191 DNIQMTWNAGEEHR
+1191 
-1205 YLIEGSLDG
+1205 
-1214 ESWFTLADRT
+1214 
-1224 ENGTDDVRP
+1224 
-1233 YELAEGAVRFIR
+1233 
-1245 VTLPE
+1245 
-1250 GRTSD
+1250 
-1255 QGFGLFDAYG
+1255 
-1265 VEAASR
+1265 
-1271 SVLELTAPE
+1271 PE

-1336 PGIIME
+1336 QGIIME

-1413 DQSVE
+1413 DQSAE

-1621 TASASGNASDAGNG
+1621 TASASGNASDAGSG
-1635 NAQSAAKAVRTG
+1635 NAQSATKAVRTG

>member
-1 MKKKKIIAAMMSAAM
+1 
-16 LFSVVTPYLP
+16 
-26 VQAEEEAEVLQET
+26 
-39 DEEAERETIN
+39 
-49 FNTDWHYHKGDA
+49 
-61 AGADQAAFADDGWV
+61 
-75 YVNLPHSTDF
+75 
-85 YDADNKDAY
+85 
-94 LGISW
+94 
-99 YRKDFT
+99 
-105 PNPSLEGKE
+105 
-114 LLLTFEAAMQKAEV
+114 
-128 YLNGEK
+128 
-134 IMTHEGGYSP
+134 
-144 FVIDL
+144 
-149 TGLVNYGE
+149 
-157 TNVIA
+157 
-162 VKIDS
+162 
-167 SPNTNFAPGKTNP
+167 
-180 DFQYWGGIYGEAYLT
+180 
-195 VKDPVHI
+195 
-202 TDAVE
+202 
-207 ADTTAGGG
+207 
-215 VFITAPEVG
+215 
-224 TESAVVKVK
+224 
-233 TQVENLSGEEQN
+233 
-245 VTLRTEIL
+245 
-253 NEDGTE
+253 
-259 AASQESTEE
+259 
-268 IGSAEAS
+268 
-275 DFTHVLTVDDPR
+275 
-287 LWSTYTPE
+287 
-295 LYTVRT
+295 
-301 TVYVDGV
+301 
-308 KKDSVD
+308 
-314 TTYGIRKV
+314 
-322 EWKRDG
+322 
-328 LYVND
+328 
-333 VLTKVNGANLHSE
+333 
-346 TYMVGNAMTESA
+346 
-358 IYAEVKQFKENG
+358 
-370 FDFVR
+370 
-375 MSHYPHVQ
+375 
-383 AFYDACDKYG
+383 
-393 VMVLECAS
+393 
-401 GWQYFNNT
+401 
-409 DAFKNSTYEEL
+409 
-420 RTTIR
+420 
-425 SHRNHPSIMA
+425 
-435 WETSLNESNYNA
+435 
-447 AWAKEMN
+447 
-454 RIAKEEYPTDGVSYA
+454 
-469 WTAGCIQWDAWD
+469 
-481 IGLGT
+481 
-486 PQANIFKSGAQGA
+486 
-499 ENPAYA
+499 
-505 DKPIIVAEYGDWT
+505 
-518 YGGSNSSTR
+518 
-527 VTREKENSYG
+527 
-537 KKGGDEGML
+537 
-546 IQCDNIQESVA
+546 
-557 LMNSEDYVGASMF
+557 
-570 WDYADYAGFDAGML
+570 
-584 TYCGVVDLSRI
+584 
-595 EKHSAYFFRSQRDPE
+595 
-610 VDMSE
+610 MSE

-765 TVVTD
+765 TGVTD

-809 EITLTAQAEGLAPAS
+809 EIT
-824 VTFATEAVQGLPEV
+824 
-838 PEGGDADEYEFEP
+838 
-851 EEVQNIFLGKATSAS
+851 
-866 TENIKSDDSKSEY
+866 
-879 ARYAVD
+879 
-885 GNNNTKWCA
+885 
-894 SSGSYPQWWMADL
+894 
-907 GAPTRIETLLLSLE
+907 
-921 TSGAEYYYTIAVSDE
+921 
-936 EITDENVKDCIVVDN
+936 
-951 SAGSTETAFEFEN
+951 
-964 VSGRYVRIDFTKSSN
+964 
-979 KEWAVLREVSGTG
+979 
-992 ESTNIALNKPV
+992 
-1003 EASSVNVAGSGKV
+1003 
-1016 EKAEYANDGNP
+1016 
-1027 DTQWCAKGGQGTSG
+1027 
-1041 HWWQVNLGDTYQLSM
+1041 
-1056 VKIQF
+1056 
-1061 EFENA
+1061 
-1066 GYKFV
+1066 
-1071 LQGSVDGEHYRDL
+1071 
-1084 ADYRSGD
+1084 
-1091 GCGKN
+1091 
-1096 VEIESDD
+1096 
-1103 IVQYL
+1103 
-1108 RVYDITTNNMGS
+1108 
-1120 RWPVI
+1120 
-1125 QEFEAY
+1125 
-1131 GEKTEYRPLSVS
+1131 
-1143 REKTTYASSSREDS
+1143 
-1157 MPEYG
+1157 
-1162 SNGVPNY
+1162 
-1169 YWYPATLGEEW
+1169 
-1180 WLVDTEGIYEL
+1180 
-1191 DNIQMTWNAGEEHR
+1191 
-1205 YLIEGSLDG
+1205 
-1214 ESWFTLADRT
+1214 
-1224 ENGTDDVRP
+1224 
-1233 YELAEGAVRFIR
+1233 
-1245 VTLPE
+1245 
-1250 GRTSD
+1250 
-1255 QGFGLFDAYG
+1255 
-1265 VEAASR
+1265 
-1271 SVLELTAPE
+1271 LTAPE

-1563 EPAGSPDPEN
+1563 EPAGFPDPEN

>member
-1 MKKKKIIAAMMSAAM
+1 
-16 LFSVVTPYLP
+16 
-26 VQAEEEAEVLQET
+26 
-39 DEEAERETIN
+39 
-49 FNTDWHYHKGDA
+49 
-61 AGADQAAFADDGWV
+61 
-75 YVNLPHSTDF
+75 
-85 YDADNKDAY
+85 
-94 LGISW
+94 
-99 YRKDFT
+99 
-105 PNPSLEGKE
+105 
-114 LLLTFEAAMQKAEV
+114 
-128 YLNGEK
+128 
-134 IMTHEGGYSP
+134 
-144 FVIDL
+144 
-149 TGLVNYGE
+149 
-157 TNVIA
+157 
-162 VKIDS
+162 
-167 SPNTNFAPGKTNP
+167 
-180 DFQYWGGIYGEAYLT
+180 
-195 VKDPVHI
+195 
-202 TDAVE
+202 
-207 ADTTAGGG
+207 
-215 VFITAPEVG
+215 
-224 TESAVVKVK
+224 
-233 TQVENLSGEEQN
+233 
-245 VTLRTEIL
+245 
-253 NEDGTE
+253 
-259 AASQESTEE
+259 
-268 IGSAEAS
+268 
-275 DFTHVLTVDDPR
+275 
-287 LWSTYTPE
+287 
-295 LYTVRT
+295 
-301 TVYVDGV
+301 
-308 KKDSVD
+308 
-314 TTYGIRKV
+314 
-322 EWKRDG
+322 
-328 LYVND
+328 
-333 VLTKVNGANLHSE
+333 
-346 TYMVGNAMTESA
+346 
-358 IYAEVKQFKENG
+358 
-370 FDFVR
+370 
-375 MSHYPHVQ
+375 
-383 AFYDACDKYG
+383 
-393 VMVLECAS
+393 
-401 GWQYFNNT
+401 
-409 DAFKNSTYEEL
+409 
-420 RTTIR
+420 
-425 SHRNHPSIMA
+425 
-435 WETSLNESNYNA
+435 
-447 AWAKEMN
+447 
-454 RIAKEEYPTDGVSYA
+454 
-469 WTAGCIQWDAWD
+469 
-481 IGLGT
+481 
-486 PQANIFKSGAQGA
+486 
-499 ENPAYA
+499 
-505 DKPIIVAEYGDWT
+505 
-518 YGGSNSSTR
+518 
-527 VTREKENSYG
+527 
-537 KKGGDEGML
+537 
-546 IQCDNIQESVA
+546 
-557 LMNSEDYVGASMF
+557 
-570 WDYADYAGFDAGML
+570 
-584 TYCGVVDLSRI
+584 
-595 EKHSAYFFRSQRDPE
+595 
-610 VDMSE
+610 MSE

-809 EITLTAQAEGLAPAS
+809 EITLTA
-824 VTFATEAVQGLPEV
+824 
-838 PEGGDADEYEFEP
+838 
-851 EEVQNIFLGKATSAS
+851 
-866 TENIKSDDSKSEY
+866 
-879 ARYAVD
+879 
-885 GNNNTKWCA
+885 
-894 SSGSYPQWWMADL
+894 
-907 GAPTRIETLLLSLE
+907 
-921 TSGAEYYYTIAVSDE
+921 
-936 EITDENVKDCIVVDN
+936 
-951 SAGSTETAFEFEN
+951 
-964 VSGRYVRIDFTKSSN
+964 
-979 KEWAVLREVSGTG
+979 
-992 ESTNIALNKPV
+992 
-1003 EASSVNVAGSGKV
+1003 
-1016 EKAEYANDGNP
+1016 
-1027 DTQWCAKGGQGTSG
+1027 
-1041 HWWQVNLGDTYQLSM
+1041 
-1056 VKIQF
+1056 
-1061 EFENA
+1061 
-1066 GYKFV
+1066 
-1071 LQGSVDGEHYRDL
+1071 
-1084 ADYRSGD
+1084 
-1091 GCGKN
+1091 
-1096 VEIESDD
+1096 
-1103 IVQYL
+1103 
-1108 RVYDITTNNMGS
+1108 
-1120 RWPVI
+1120 
-1125 QEFEAY
+1125 
-1131 GEKTEYRPLSVS
+1131 
-1143 REKTTYASSSREDS
+1143 
-1157 MPEYG
+1157 
-1162 SNGVPNY
+1162 
-1169 YWYPATLGEEW
+1169 
-1180 WLVDTEGIYEL
+1180 
-1191 DNIQMTWNAGEEHR
+1191 
-1205 YLIEGSLDG
+1205 
-1214 ESWFTLADRT
+1214 
-1224 ENGTDDVRP
+1224 
-1233 YELAEGAVRFIR
+1233 
-1245 VTLPE
+1245 
-1250 GRTSD
+1250 
-1255 QGFGLFDAYG
+1255 
-1265 VEAASR
+1265 
-1271 SVLELTAPE
+1271 PE

-1336 PGIIME
+1336 QGIIME
-1342 DTETTLTI
+1342 DTETTLMI

-1378 VVESIVELYNERI
+1378 VVESIVELYNERS

>member
-26 VQAEEEAEVLQET
+26 VQAEEGAAVLQET
-39 DEEAERETIN
+39 DAEAERETIN

-94 LGISW
+94 LGVSW

-105 PNPSLEGKE
+105 PDPSLEGKE

-780 GPGLIVGPK
+780 SPGLIVGPK

-809 EITLTAQAEGLAPAS
+809 EIT
-824 VTFATEAVQGLPEV
+824 
-838 PEGGDADEYEFEP
+838 
-851 EEVQNIFLGKATSAS
+851 
-866 TENIKSDDSKSEY
+866 
-879 ARYAVD
+879 
-885 GNNNTKWCA
+885 
-894 SSGSYPQWWMADL
+894 
-907 GAPTRIETLLLSLE
+907 
-921 TSGAEYYYTIAVSDE
+921 
-936 EITDENVKDCIVVDN
+936 
-951 SAGSTETAFEFEN
+951 
-964 VSGRYVRIDFTKSSN
+964 
-979 KEWAVLREVSGTG
+979 
-992 ESTNIALNKPV
+992 
-1003 EASSVNVAGSGKV
+1003 
-1016 EKAEYANDGNP
+1016 
-1027 DTQWCAKGGQGTSG
+1027 
-1041 HWWQVNLGDTYQLSM
+1041 
-1056 VKIQF
+1056 
-1061 EFENA
+1061 
-1066 GYKFV
+1066 
-1071 LQGSVDGEHYRDL
+1071 
-1084 ADYRSGD
+1084 
-1091 GCGKN
+1091 
-1096 VEIESDD
+1096 
-1103 IVQYL
+1103 
-1108 RVYDITTNNMGS
+1108 
-1120 RWPVI
+1120 
-1125 QEFEAY
+1125 
-1131 GEKTEYRPLSVS
+1131 
-1143 REKTTYASSSREDS
+1143 
-1157 MPEYG
+1157 
-1162 SNGVPNY
+1162 
-1169 YWYPATLGEEW
+1169 
-1180 WLVDTEGIYEL
+1180 
-1191 DNIQMTWNAGEEHR
+1191 
-1205 YLIEGSLDG
+1205 
-1214 ESWFTLADRT
+1214 
-1224 ENGTDDVRP
+1224 
-1233 YELAEGAVRFIR
+1233 
-1245 VTLPE
+1245 
-1250 GRTSD
+1250 
-1255 QGFGLFDAYG
+1255 
-1265 VEAASR
+1265 
-1271 SVLELTAPE
+1271 LTAPE

-1563 EPAGSPDPEN
+1563 EPAGFPDPEN

>member
-1 MKKKKIIAAMMSAAM
+1 
-16 LFSVVTPYLP
+16 
-26 VQAEEEAEVLQET
+26 
-39 DEEAERETIN
+39 
-49 FNTDWHYHKGDA
+49 
-61 AGADQAAFADDGWV
+61 
-75 YVNLPHSTDF
+75 
-85 YDADNKDAY
+85 
-94 LGISW
+94 
-99 YRKDFT
+99 
-105 PNPSLEGKE
+105 
-114 LLLTFEAAMQKAEV
+114 
-128 YLNGEK
+128 
-134 IMTHEGGYSP
+134 
-144 FVIDL
+144 
-149 TGLVNYGE
+149 
-157 TNVIA
+157 
-162 VKIDS
+162 
-167 SPNTNFAPGKTNP
+167 
-180 DFQYWGGIYGEAYLT
+180 
-195 VKDPVHI
+195 
-202 TDAVE
+202 
-207 ADTTAGGG
+207 
-215 VFITAPEVG
+215 
-224 TESAVVKVK
+224 
-233 TQVENLSGEEQN
+233 
-245 VTLRTEIL
+245 
-253 NEDGTE
+253 
-259 AASQESTEE
+259 
-268 IGSAEAS
+268 
-275 DFTHVLTVDDPR
+275 
-287 LWSTYTPE
+287 
-295 LYTVRT
+295 
-301 TVYVDGV
+301 
-308 KKDSVD
+308 
-314 TTYGIRKV
+314 
-322 EWKRDG
+322 
-328 LYVND
+328 
-333 VLTKVNGANLHSE
+333 
-346 TYMVGNAMTESA
+346 
-358 IYAEVKQFKENG
+358 
-370 FDFVR
+370 
-375 MSHYPHVQ
+375 
-383 AFYDACDKYG
+383 
-393 VMVLECAS
+393 
-401 GWQYFNNT
+401 
-409 DAFKNSTYEEL
+409 
-420 RTTIR
+420 
-425 SHRNHPSIMA
+425 
-435 WETSLNESNYNA
+435 
-447 AWAKEMN
+447 
-454 RIAKEEYPTDGVSYA
+454 
-469 WTAGCIQWDAWD
+469 
-481 IGLGT
+481 
-486 PQANIFKSGAQGA
+486 
-499 ENPAYA
+499 
-505 DKPIIVAEYGDWT
+505 
-518 YGGSNSSTR
+518 
-527 VTREKENSYG
+527 
-537 KKGGDEGML
+537 
-546 IQCDNIQESVA
+546 
-557 LMNSEDYVGASMF
+557 
-570 WDYADYAGFDAGML
+570 
-584 TYCGVVDLSRI
+584 
-595 EKHSAYFFRSQRDPE
+595 
-610 VDMSE
+610 MSE

-648 ALYYNDELVAVQ
+648 ALYYNDELVAIK

-680 SGAGKEISTE
+680 SGDGKEISTE

-723 EYVRKAPGEAASV
+723 EYVRKAPGEAVSV

-809 EITLTAQAEGLAPAS
+809 EIT
-824 VTFATEAVQGLPEV
+824 
-838 PEGGDADEYEFEP
+838 
-851 EEVQNIFLGKATSAS
+851 
-866 TENIKSDDSKSEY
+866 
-879 ARYAVD
+879 
-885 GNNNTKWCA
+885 
-894 SSGSYPQWWMADL
+894 
-907 GAPTRIETLLLSLE
+907 
-921 TSGAEYYYTIAVSDE
+921 
-936 EITDENVKDCIVVDN
+936 
-951 SAGSTETAFEFEN
+951 
-964 VSGRYVRIDFTKSSN
+964 
-979 KEWAVLREVSGTG
+979 
-992 ESTNIALNKPV
+992 
-1003 EASSVNVAGSGKV
+1003 
-1016 EKAEYANDGNP
+1016 
-1027 DTQWCAKGGQGTSG
+1027 
-1041 HWWQVNLGDTYQLSM
+1041 
-1056 VKIQF
+1056 
-1061 EFENA
+1061 
-1066 GYKFV
+1066 
-1071 LQGSVDGEHYRDL
+1071 
-1084 ADYRSGD
+1084 
-1091 GCGKN
+1091 
-1096 VEIESDD
+1096 
-1103 IVQYL
+1103 
-1108 RVYDITTNNMGS
+1108 
-1120 RWPVI
+1120 
-1125 QEFEAY
+1125 
-1131 GEKTEYRPLSVS
+1131 
-1143 REKTTYASSSREDS
+1143 
-1157 MPEYG
+1157 
-1162 SNGVPNY
+1162 
-1169 YWYPATLGEEW
+1169 
-1180 WLVDTEGIYEL
+1180 
-1191 DNIQMTWNAGEEHR
+1191 
-1205 YLIEGSLDG
+1205 
-1214 ESWFTLADRT
+1214 
-1224 ENGTDDVRP
+1224 
-1233 YELAEGAVRFIR
+1233 
-1245 VTLPE
+1245 
-1250 GRTSD
+1250 
-1255 QGFGLFDAYG
+1255 
-1265 VEAASR
+1265 
-1271 SVLELTAPE
+1271 LTAPE

-1370 VKDADLTD
+1370 VKDADLTE

-1461 LAALETAENVMAD
+1461 FAALETAENVMAD

-1563 EPAGSPDPEN
+1563 EPAGFPDPEN